1 MPFSSRFFQRNSLCT
16 PEKATHKATPG
27 CCFTKHYPEEFMKK
41 SITHLNVGT
50 RLFLGY
56 ALLILFTAFIFAI
69 AWRGF
74 SHIHQ
79 TWQHFENV
87 QLVKRTQIEN
97 ASKGLSDGVHHFK
110 NYILRGGREMTK
122 FQHSMEDIEQ
132 AVTAY
137 KATGELNKQEEEI
150 LSNMALAISTYKT
163 AIARCEELKNEGMS
177 VAEVDSTV
185 KGADKPLSHSLKL
198 LMDMNTAGVTDASS
212 QFAST
217 IAKANKQ
224 IEIALVI
231 AVILAMGIA
240 WKMTRS
246 ITRPLNQALNLS
258 HQIANGEFVTDEIPT
273 RDDETGRLLK
283 EMQRMQST
291 IQQIVQSLNDM
302 SKHHSVGLID
312 YRIDSQQ
319 FNGAYQHLT
328 EGINQ
333 MVEEHILAQTKSLQ
347 VVTAFGQGDFKQPL
361 EAFPGQRSYINQSIE
376 QVRQNFKFLIDDVN
390 TLSQAAEKGEL
401 NIRVDVSRHQG
412 DFKQIVAGFNQT
424 LDAVVDPLKTTARYL
439 DEMAAGHIP
448 THIEENF
455 VGDFNLMQTSL
466 KHCAGAIHQLIADVH
481 HLASDAQQGKLN
493 TRVDIAAHA
502 GDFQK
507 IIQGIN
513 QTLDAVV
520 SPLHVAADCVKRI
533 AAGDIPAHIHNQYHG
548 DFEVLINNLNTCIQA
563 VNRLVE
569 DTRQIAGEAQQGQ
582 LYSLVD
588 VDSHTG
594 DFREALQGSQE
605 ILQRMVAPIQT
616 VKIAAET
623 IHVAAAEIE
632 KGNNDLSRRT
642 ETQANALQETSAN
655 LETLTN
661 HIKQTAEHAQQANLQ
676 ANQAN
681 QMALQ
686 GGEAF
691 SALTTTMQAINETSA
706 QIEQITGVIDSIAF
720 QTNILALNAAV
731 EAARAGEE
739 GRGFAVV
746 AGEVR
751 NLAKRSAASAKEIK
765 ELIAAS
771 VSQTSASAKQV
782 SLAGQTMHQIV
793 GAVQQV
799 SHSILA
805 ISEASSQQSSGLE
818 QIYESMT
825 SIDETTQQNAAL
837 VEEAAAAAES
847 MLEQVHTLVASVNQF
862 KIDPAENSQHE
873 RLRLIA

>member
-1 MPFSSRFFQRNSLCT
+1 
-16 PEKATHKATPG
+16 
-27 CCFTKHYPEEFMKK
+27 MKK
-41 SITHLNVGT
+41 SIAHLNVGT

-56 ALLILFTAFIFAI
+56 ALLILFTTFIFVI

-74 SHIHQ
+74 NHINH
-79 TWQHFENV
+79 TWQHFENI

-97 ASKGLSDGVHHFK
+97 ASKGLGDAVHHFK
-110 NYILRGGREMTK
+110 NYVLRGGREASK
-122 FQHSMEDIEQ
+122 FQHSMDDIEY
-132 AVTAY
+132 AMKAY
-137 KATGELNKQEEEI
+137 AATGELNQQEQEI
-150 LSNMALAISTYKT
+150 LSNITLAVNTYRD
-163 AIARCEELKNEGMS
+163 AIKRCEALKADDMS
-177 VAEVDSTV
+177 VTEIDSTV
-185 KGADKPLSHSLKL
+185 KGADKPLSHSLRL
-198 LMDMNTAGVTDASS
+198 LMDMNIAGVTDASS

-217 IAKANKQ
+217 IARANKH
-224 IEIALVI
+224 IEIALLI
-231 AVILAMGIA
+231 AVVMAIAIA

-246 ITRPLNQALNLS
+246 ITTPLKQALTLS
-258 HQIANGEFVTDEIPT
+258 QHIANGEFISQDAPT
-273 RDDETGRLLK
+273 TNDETGKLLR
-283 EMQRMQST
+283 EMHRMQST
-291 IQQIVQSLNDM
+291 IQNIVQSLNEM
-302 SKHHSVGLID
+302 SSQHRDGMID
-312 YRIDSQQ
+312 YRIDSQP
-319 FNGAYQHLT
+319 FYGAYQQLT
-328 EGINQ
+328 TGINQ

-347 VVTAFGQGDFKQPL
+347 VVTAFGQGDFNQPL
-361 EAFPGQRSYINQSIE
+361 ETFPNQRSYINQSIE
-376 QVRQNFKFLIDDVN
+376 QVRQNFNLLMDDVH
-390 TLSQAAEKGEL
+390 TLSQAAEQGQL

-412 DFKQIVAGFNQT
+412 EFQQIVAGFNQT
-424 LDAVVDPLKTTARYL
+424 LDAVVVPLQTTARYL
-439 DEMAAGHIP
+439 DQMAAGHIP
-448 THIEENF
+448 TQIEEHF

-466 KHCAGAIHQLIADVH
+466 KHCTGAIHQLISDVH
-481 HLASDAQQGKLN
+481 HLASAAQQGQLN
-493 TRVDIAAHA
+493 TRVDVDAHA

-533 AAGDIPAHIHNQYHG
+533 AAGDIPAPIHNQYHG
-548 DFEVLINNLNTCIQA
+548 DFKVLINNLNTCILA

-569 DTRQIAGEAQQGQ
+569 DTRQIADEAQQGQ

-588 VDSHTG
+588 VTTHAG

-605 ILQRMVAPIQT
+605 ILQRMVAPIHT
-616 VKIAAET
+616 VKQAAET

-655 LETLTN
+655 LETLTSN
-661 HIKQTAEHAQQANLQ
+661 IKQTAEHAQQASLQ
-676 ANQAN
+676 ASQAN

-691 SALTTTMQAINETSA
+691 NALTTTMQGINETSA
-706 QIEQITGVIDSIAF
+706 QIAQITSVIDSIAF

-771 VSQTSASAKQV
+771 VTQTNASAKQV
-782 SLAGQTMHQIV
+782 SQAGHTMHEIV
-793 GAVQQV
+793 HAVQQV
-799 SHSILA
+799 SHSIQA
-805 ISEASSQQSSGLE
+805 ISEASGQQSSGLE
-818 QIYESMT
+818 QIYTSMT

-847 MLEQVHTLVASVNQF
+847 MLEQVHTLVESVNQF
-862 KIDPAENSQHE
+862 KMHAAEPASDEQW
-873 RLRLIA
+873 RLMA

>member
-1 MPFSSRFFQRNSLCT
+1 
-16 PEKATHKATPG
+16 
-27 CCFTKHYPEEFMKK
+27 MKK
-41 SITHLNVGT
+41 SIAHLNVGT

-56 ALLILFTAFIFAI
+56 ALLILFTTFIFVI

-74 SHIHQ
+74 NHIHH
-79 TWQHFENV
+79 TWQHFENI

-97 ASKGLSDGVHHFK
+97 ASKGLGDAVHHFK
-110 NYILRGGREMTK
+110 NYVLRGGREASK
-122 FQHSMEDIEQ
+122 FQHSMDDIEQ
-132 AVTAY
+132 AMKAY
-137 KATGELNKQEEEI
+137 AATGELNQQEQEI
-150 LSNMALAISTYKT
+150 LGNISLAVNTYRE
-163 AIARCEELKNEGMS
+163 AIKRCEALKDDGMS
-177 VAEVDSTV
+177 VTDIDATV
-185 KGADKPLSHSLKL
+185 KGADKPLSHSLRL
-198 LMDMNTAGVTDASS
+198 LMDMNIAGVTDASS

-217 IAKANKQ
+217 IAKANKH
-224 IEIALVI
+224 IEIALLI
-231 AVILAMGIA
+231 AVVMAMAIA

-246 ITRPLNQALNLS
+246 ITTPLKQALTLS
-258 HQIANGEFVTDEIPT
+258 QHIANGEFISQDAPT
-273 RDDETGRLLK
+273 SNDETGKLLR
-283 EMQRMQST
+283 EMHRMQST
-291 IQQIVQSLNDM
+291 IQSIVQSLNEM
-302 SKHHSVGLID
+302 SSQHRDGMID
-312 YRIDSQQ
+312 YRIDSQP
-319 FNGAYQHLT
+319 FHGAYQQLT
-328 EGINQ
+328 TGINQ

-347 VVTAFGQGDFKQPL
+347 VVTAFGQGDFNQPL
-361 EAFPGQRSYINQSIE
+361 ETFPGQRSYINQSIE
-376 QVRQNFKFLIDDVN
+376 QVRQNFNLLMDDVH
-390 TLSQAAEKGEL
+390 TLSHAAEQGQL

-412 DFKQIVAGFNQT
+412 EFQQIVAGFNQT
-424 LDAVVDPLKTTARYL
+424 LDAVVVPLQTTARYL
-439 DEMAAGHIP
+439 DQMAAGHIP
-448 THIEENF
+448 TQIEEHF

-466 KHCAGAIHQLIADVH
+466 KHCTGAIHQLISDVH
-481 HLASDAQQGKLN
+481 HLASAAQQGQLN
-493 TRVDIAAHA
+493 TRADVEAHA

-533 AAGDIPAHIHNQYHG
+533 AAGDIPAPIHNQYHG
-548 DFEVLINNLNTCIQA
+548 DFKVLINNLNTCILA

-569 DTRQIAGEAQQGQ
+569 DTRQIADEAQQGQ

-588 VDSHTG
+588 VTTHAG

-616 VKIAAET
+616 VKQAAET

-655 LETLTN
+655 LETLTSN
-661 HIKQTAEHAQQANLQ
+661 IRQTAEHAQQASLQ
-676 ANQAN
+676 ASQAN

-691 SALTTTMQAINETSA
+691 NALTTTMQGINETSA
-706 QIEQITGVIDSIAF
+706 QIAQITGVIDSIAF

-771 VSQTSASAKQV
+771 VTQTNASAKQV
-782 SLAGQTMHQIV
+782 SQAGHTMHEIV
-793 GAVQQV
+793 HAVQQV
-799 SHSILA
+799 SHSIQA
-805 ISEASSQQSSGLE
+805 ISEASGQQSSGLE

-847 MLEQVHTLVASVNQF
+847 MLEQVHTLVESVNQF
-862 KIDPAENSQHE
+862 KIDAHDSNEHD

>member
-1 MPFSSRFFQRNSLCT
+1 
-16 PEKATHKATPG
+16 
-27 CCFTKHYPEEFMKK
+27 MKK
-41 SITHLNVGT
+41 SIAHLNVGT

-56 ALLILFTAFIFAI
+56 ALLILFTTFIFVI

-74 SHIHQ
+74 NHINH
-79 TWQHFENV
+79 TWQHFENI

-97 ASKGLSDGVHHFK
+97 ASKGLGDAVHHFK
-110 NYILRGGREMTK
+110 NYVLRGGREASK
-122 FQHSMEDIEQ
+122 FQHSMDDIEQ
-132 AVTAY
+132 AMKAY
-137 KATGELNKQEEEI
+137 AATGEINQQEQEI
-150 LSNMALAISTYKT
+150 LGNISLAVNTYRE
-163 AIARCEELKNEGMS
+163 AIKRCEALKDDGMS
-177 VAEVDSTV
+177 VTDIDATV
-185 KGADKPLSHSLKL
+185 KGADKPLSHSLRL
-198 LMDMNTAGVTDASS
+198 LMDMNIAGVTDASS

-217 IAKANKQ
+217 IAKANKH
-224 IEIALVI
+224 IEIALLI
-231 AVILAMGIA
+231 AVLMAMAIA

-246 ITRPLNQALNLS
+246 ITTPLKQALTLS
-258 HQIANGEFVTDEIPT
+258 QHIANGEFISQDAPT
-273 RDDETGRLLK
+273 TNDETGKLLR
-283 EMQRMQST
+283 EMHRMQST
-291 IQQIVQSLNDM
+291 IQSIVQSLNEM
-302 SKHHSVGLID
+302 SSQHRDGMID
-312 YRIDSQQ
+312 YRIDSQP
-319 FNGAYQHLT
+319 FHGAYQQLT
-328 EGINQ
+328 TGINQ

-347 VVTAFGQGDFKQPL
+347 VVTAFGQGDFNQSL
-361 EAFPGQRSYINQSIE
+361 ETFPGQRSYINQSIE
-376 QVRQNFKFLIDDVN
+376 QVRQNFNLLMDDVH
-390 TLSQAAEKGEL
+390 TLSQAAEQGQL

-412 DFKQIVAGFNQT
+412 EFQQIVAGFNQT
-424 LDAVVDPLKTTARYL
+424 LDAVVVPLQTTARYL
-439 DEMAAGHIP
+439 DQMAAGHIP
-448 THIEENF
+448 TQIEEHF

-466 KHCAGAIHQLIADVH
+466 KHCTGAIHQLISDVH
-481 HLASDAQQGKLN
+481 HLASAAQQGQLN
-493 TRVDIAAHA
+493 TRVDVEAHA

-533 AAGDIPAHIHNQYHG
+533 AAGDIPAPIHNQYHG
-548 DFEVLINNLNTCIQA
+548 DFKVLINNLNTCTLA

-588 VDSHTG
+588 VTTHAG

-616 VKIAAET
+616 VKQAAET

-661 HIKQTAEHAQQANLQ
+661 NIRQTAEHAQQASLQ
-676 ANQAN
+676 ASQAN

-691 SALTTTMQAINETSA
+691 NALTTTMQGINETSA
-706 QIEQITGVIDSIAF
+706 QIAQITGVIDSIAF

-771 VSQTSASAKQV
+771 VSQTNASAKQV
-782 SLAGQTMHQIV
+782 SQAGHTMHEIV
-793 GAVQQV
+793 HAVQQV
-799 SHSILA
+799 SHSIQA
-805 ISEASSQQSSGLE
+805 ISEASGQQSSGLE

-847 MLEQVHTLVASVNQF
+847 MLEQVHTLVESVNQF
-862 KIDPAENSQHE
+862 KINVDEANEFDH
-873 RLRLIA
+873 LRLIA

>member
-1 MPFSSRFFQRNSLCT
+1 
-16 PEKATHKATPG
+16 
-27 CCFTKHYPEEFMKK
+27 MKK
-41 SITHLNVGT
+41 SIAHLNVGT

-56 ALLILFTAFIFAI
+56 ALLILFTTFIFVI

-74 SHIHQ
+74 NHINH
-79 TWQHFENV
+79 TWQHFENI

-97 ASKGLSDGVHHFK
+97 ASKGLGDAVHHFK
-110 NYILRGGREMTK
+110 NYVLRGGREASK
-122 FQHSMEDIEQ
+122 FQHSMDDIEQ
-132 AVTAY
+132 AMKAY
-137 KATGELNKQEEEI
+137 AATGELNQQEQAI
-150 LSNMALAISTYKT
+150 LGNISLAVNTYRE
-163 AIARCEELKNEGMS
+163 AIKRCEALKEDGMS
-177 VAEVDSTV
+177 VTDIDSTV
-185 KGADKPLSHSLKL
+185 KGADKPLSHSLRL
-198 LMDMNTAGVTDASS
+198 LMDMNIAGVTDASS

-217 IAKANKQ
+217 IARANKH
-224 IEIALVI
+224 IEIALLI
-231 AVILAMGIA
+231 AVVMAMAIA

-246 ITRPLNQALNLS
+246 ITTPLKQALTLS
-258 HQIANGEFVTDEIPT
+258 QHIANGEFISQDAPT
-273 RDDETGRLLK
+273 TNDETGKLLR
-283 EMQRMQST
+283 EMHRMQST
-291 IQQIVQSLNDM
+291 IQSIVQSLNEM
-302 SKHHSVGLID
+302 SSQHRDGMID
-312 YRIDSQQ
+312 YRIDSQP
-319 FNGAYQHLT
+319 FHGAYQQLT
-328 EGINQ
+328 TGINQ

-347 VVTAFGQGDFKQPL
+347 VVTAFGQGDFNQPL
-361 EAFPGQRSYINQSIE
+361 ETFPGQRSYINQSIE
-376 QVRQNFKFLIDDVN
+376 QVRQNFNLLMDDVH
-390 TLSQAAEKGEL
+390 TLSQAAEQGQL

-412 DFKQIVAGFNQT
+412 EFQQIVAGFNQT
-424 LDAVVDPLKTTARYL
+424 LDAVVVPLQTTARYL
-439 DEMAAGHIP
+439 DQMAAGHIP
-448 THIEENF
+448 TQIEEHF
-455 VGDFNLMQTSL
+455 VGDFNLMQASL
-466 KHCAGAIHQLIADVH
+466 KHCTGAIHQLISDVH
-481 HLASDAQQGKLN
+481 HLASAAQQGQLN
-493 TRVDIAAHA
+493 TRVDVEAHA

-520 SPLHVAADCVKRI
+520 SPLHVAAECVKRI
-533 AAGDIPAHIHNQYHG
+533 AAGDIPAPIHNQYHG
-548 DFEVLINNLNTCIQA
+548 DFKVLINNLNTCILA

-569 DTRQIAGEAQQGQ
+569 DTRQIADEAQQGQ

-588 VDSHTG
+588 VTTHAG

-616 VKIAAET
+616 VKQAAET

-661 HIKQTAEHAQQANLQ
+661 NIRQTAEHAQQASLQ
-676 ANQAN
+676 ASQAN

-691 SALTTTMQAINETSA
+691 NALTTTMQGINETSA
-706 QIEQITGVIDSIAF
+706 QIAQITGVIDSIAF

-771 VSQTSASAKQV
+771 VTQTNASAKQV
-782 SLAGQTMHQIV
+782 SQAGHTMHEIV
-793 GAVQQV
+793 HAVQQV
-799 SHSILA
+799 SHSIQA
-805 ISEASSQQSSGLE
+805 ISEASGQQSSGLE
-818 QIYESMT
+818 QIYASMT

-847 MLEQVHTLVASVNQF
+847 MLEQVHTLVESVNQF
-862 KIDPAENSQHE
+862 KIHAAEPAVDEHW
-873 RLRLIA
+873 RLMA

>member
-1 MPFSSRFFQRNSLCT
+1 
-16 PEKATHKATPG
+16 
-27 CCFTKHYPEEFMKK
+27 MKK
-41 SITHLNVGT
+41 SIAHLNVGT

-56 ALLILFTAFIFAI
+56 ALLILFTTFIFVI

-74 SHIHQ
+74 NHINH
-79 TWQHFENV
+79 TWQHFENI

-97 ASKGLSDGVHHFK
+97 ASKGLGDAVHHFK
-110 NYILRGGREMTK
+110 NYVLRGGREASK
-122 FQHSMEDIEQ
+122 FQHSMDDIEQ
-132 AVTAY
+132 AMKAY
-137 KATGELNKQEEEI
+137 AATGEINQQEQEI
-150 LSNMALAISTYKT
+150 LGNISLAVNTYRD
-163 AIARCEELKNEGMS
+163 AIKRCEALKDDGMS
-177 VAEVDSTV
+177 VTDIDATV
-185 KGADKPLSHSLKL
+185 KGADKPLSHSLRL
-198 LMDMNTAGVTDASS
+198 LMDMNIAGVTDASS

-217 IAKANKQ
+217 IAKANKH
-224 IEIALVI
+224 IEIALLI
-231 AVILAMGIA
+231 AVLMAMAIA

-246 ITRPLNQALNLS
+246 ITTPLKQALTLS
-258 HQIANGEFVTDEIPT
+258 QHIANGEFMSQDAPT
-273 RDDETGRLLK
+273 TNDETGKLLR
-283 EMQRMQST
+283 EMHRMQST
-291 IQQIVQSLNDM
+291 IQSIVQSLNEM
-302 SKHHSVGLID
+302 SSQHRDGMID
-312 YRIDSQQ
+312 YRIDSQP
-319 FNGAYQHLT
+319 FHGAYQQLT
-328 EGINQ
+328 TGINQ

-347 VVTAFGQGDFKQPL
+347 VVTAFGQGDFNQPL
-361 EAFPGQRSYINQSIE
+361 ETFPGQRSYINQSIE
-376 QVRQNFKFLIDDVN
+376 QVRQNFNLLMDDVH
-390 TLSQAAEKGEL
+390 TLSQAAEQGQL

-412 DFKQIVAGFNQT
+412 EFQQIVAGFNQT
-424 LDAVVDPLKTTARYL
+424 LDAVVVPLQTTARYL
-439 DEMAAGHIP
+439 DQMAAGHIP
-448 THIEENF
+448 TQIEEHF

-466 KHCAGAIHQLIADVH
+466 KHCTGAIHQLISDVH
-481 HLASDAQQGKLN
+481 HLASAAQQGQLN
-493 TRVDIAAHA
+493 TRVDVEAHA

-533 AAGDIPAHIHNQYHG
+533 AAGDIPAPIHNQYHG
-548 DFEVLINNLNTCIQA
+548 DFKVLINNLNTCILA

-588 VDSHTG
+588 VTTHAG

-616 VKIAAET
+616 VKQAAET
-623 IHVAAAEIE
+623 IHIAAAEIE

-661 HIKQTAEHAQQANLQ
+661 NIRQTAEHAQQASVQ
-676 ANQAN
+676 ASQAN

-691 SALTTTMQAINETSA
+691 NALTTTMQGINETSA
-706 QIEQITGVIDSIAF
+706 QIAQITGVIDSIAF

-771 VSQTSASAKQV
+771 VSQTNASAKQV
-782 SLAGQTMHQIV
+782 SQAGHTMHEIV
-793 GAVQQV
+793 HAVQQV
-799 SHSILA
+799 SHSIQA
-805 ISEASSQQSSGLE
+805 ISEASGQQSSGLE

-847 MLEQVHTLVASVNQF
+847 MLEQVHTLVESVNQF
-862 KIDPAENSQHE
+862 KINADEANEFDH
-873 RLRLIA
+873 LRLIA

>member
-1 MPFSSRFFQRNSLCT
+1 
-16 PEKATHKATPG
+16 
-27 CCFTKHYPEEFMKK
+27 MKK
-41 SITHLNVGT
+41 SIAHLNVGT

-56 ALLILFTAFIFAI
+56 ALLILFTTFIFVI

-74 SHIHQ
+74 NHINH
-79 TWQHFENV
+79 TWQHFENI

-97 ASKGLSDGVHHFK
+97 ASKGLGDAVHHFK
-110 NYILRGGREMTK
+110 NYVLRGGREASK
-122 FQHSMEDIEQ
+122 FQHSMDDIEQ
-132 AVTAY
+132 AMKAY
-137 KATGELNKQEEEI
+137 AATGEINQQEQEI
-150 LSNMALAISTYKT
+150 LGNISLAVNTYRE
-163 AIARCEELKNEGMS
+163 AIKRCEALKDDGMS
-177 VAEVDSTV
+177 VTDIDATV
-185 KGADKPLSHSLKL
+185 KGADKPLSHSLRL
-198 LMDMNTAGVTDASS
+198 LMDMNIAGVTDASS

-217 IAKANKQ
+217 IAKANKH
-224 IEIALVI
+224 IEIALLI
-231 AVILAMGIA
+231 AVLMAMAIA

-246 ITRPLNQALNLS
+246 ITMPLKQALTLS
-258 HQIANGEFVTDEIPT
+258 QHIANGEFISQDAPT
-273 RDDETGRLLK
+273 TNDETGKLLR
-283 EMQRMQST
+283 EMHRMQST
-291 IQQIVQSLNDM
+291 IQSIVQSLNEM
-302 SKHHSVGLID
+302 SSQHRDGMID
-312 YRIDSQQ
+312 YRIDSQP
-319 FNGAYQHLT
+319 FHGAYQQLT
-328 EGINQ
+328 TGINQ

-347 VVTAFGQGDFKQPL
+347 VVTAFGQGDFNQPL
-361 EAFPGQRSYINQSIE
+361 ETFPGQRSYINQSIE
-376 QVRQNFKFLIDDVN
+376 QVRQNFNLLMNDVH
-390 TLSQAAEKGEL
+390 TLSQAAEQGQL

-412 DFKQIVAGFNQT
+412 EFQQIVAGFNQT
-424 LDAVVDPLKTTARYL
+424 LDAVVVPLQTTARYL
-439 DEMAAGHIP
+439 DQMAAGHIP
-448 THIEENF
+448 TQIEEHF

-466 KHCAGAIHQLIADVH
+466 KHCTGAIHQLISDVH
-481 HLASDAQQGKLN
+481 HLASAAQQGQLN
-493 TRVDIAAHA
+493 TRVDVEAHA

-533 AAGDIPAHIHNQYHG
+533 AAGDIPAPIHNQYHG
-548 DFEVLINNLNTCIQA
+548 DFKVLINNLNTCILA

-588 VDSHTG
+588 VTTHAG

-616 VKIAAET
+616 VKQAAET

-661 HIKQTAEHAQQANLQ
+661 NIRQTAEHAQQASVQ
-676 ANQAN
+676 ASQAN

-691 SALTTTMQAINETSA
+691 NALTTTMQGINETSA
-706 QIEQITGVIDSIAF
+706 QIAQITGVIDSIAF

-771 VSQTSASAKQV
+771 VSQTNASAKQV
-782 SLAGQTMHQIV
+782 SQAGHTMHEIV
-793 GAVQQV
+793 HAVQQV
-799 SHSILA
+799 SHSIQA
-805 ISEASSQQSSGLE
+805 ISEASGQQSSGLE

-847 MLEQVHTLVASVNQF
+847 MLEQVHTLVESVNQF
-862 KIDPAENSQHE
+862 KINADEANEFD

>member
-1 MPFSSRFFQRNSLCT
+1 
-16 PEKATHKATPG
+16 
-27 CCFTKHYPEEFMKK
+27 MKK
-41 SITHLNVGT
+41 SIAHLNVGT

-56 ALLILFTAFIFAI
+56 ALLILFTTFIFVI

-74 SHIHQ
+74 NHINH
-79 TWQHFENV
+79 TWQHFENI

-97 ASKGLSDGVHHFK
+97 ASKGLGDAVHHFK
-110 NYILRGGREMTK
+110 NYVLRGGREASK
-122 FQHSMEDIEQ
+122 FQHSMDDIEY
-132 AVTAY
+132 AMKAY
-137 KATGELNKQEEEI
+137 AATGELNQQEQEI
-150 LSNMALAISTYKT
+150 LSNITLAVNTYRD
-163 AIARCEELKNEGMS
+163 AIKRCEALKADGMS
-177 VAEVDSTV
+177 VTEIDSTV
-185 KGADKPLSHSLKL
+185 KGADKPLSHSLRL
-198 LMDMNTAGVTDASS
+198 LMDMNIAGVTDASS

-217 IAKANKQ
+217 IARANKH
-224 IEIALVI
+224 IEIALLI
-231 AVILAMGIA
+231 AVVMAIAIA

-246 ITRPLNQALNLS
+246 ITTPLKQALTLS
-258 HQIANGEFVTDEIPT
+258 QHIANGEFISQDAPT
-273 RDDETGRLLK
+273 TNDETGKLLR
-283 EMQRMQST
+283 EMHRMQST
-291 IQQIVQSLNDM
+291 IQNIVQSLNEM
-302 SKHHSVGLID
+302 SSQHRDGMID
-312 YRIDSQQ
+312 YRIDSQP
-319 FNGAYQHLT
+319 FHGAYQQLT
-328 EGINQ
+328 TGINQ

-347 VVTAFGQGDFKQPL
+347 VVTAFGQGDFNQPL
-361 EAFPGQRSYINQSIE
+361 ETFPNQRSYINQSIE
-376 QVRQNFKFLIDDVN
+376 QVCQNFNLLMDDVH
-390 TLSQAAEKGEL
+390 TLSQAAEQGQL

-412 DFKQIVAGFNQT
+412 EFQQIVAGFNQT
-424 LDAVVDPLKTTARYL
+424 LDAVVVPLQTTARYL
-439 DEMAAGHIP
+439 DQMAAGHIP
-448 THIEENF
+448 TQIEEHF

-466 KHCAGAIHQLIADVH
+466 KHCTGAIHQLISDVH
-481 HLASDAQQGKLN
+481 HLASAAQQGQLN
-493 TRVDIAAHA
+493 TRVDVDAHA

-533 AAGDIPAHIHNQYHG
+533 AAGDIPAPIHNQYHG
-548 DFEVLINNLNTCIQA
+548 DFKVLINNLNTCILA

-569 DTRQIAGEAQQGQ
+569 DTRQIADEAQQGQ

-588 VDSHTG
+588 VTTHAG

-605 ILQRMVAPIQT
+605 ILQRMVAPIHT
-616 VKIAAET
+616 VKQAAET

-655 LETLTN
+655 LETLTSN
-661 HIKQTAEHAQQANLQ
+661 IKQTAEHAQQASLQ
-676 ANQAN
+676 ASQAN

-691 SALTTTMQAINETSA
+691 NALTTTMQGINETSA
-706 QIEQITGVIDSIAF
+706 QIAQITSVIDSIAF

-771 VSQTSASAKQV
+771 VTQTNASAKQV
-782 SLAGQTMHQIV
+782 SQAGHTMHEIV
-793 GAVQQV
+793 HAVQQV
-799 SHSILA
+799 SHSIQA
-805 ISEASSQQSSGLE
+805 ISEASGQQSSGLE
-818 QIYESMT
+818 QIYTSMT

-847 MLEQVHTLVASVNQF
+847 MLEQVHTLVESVNQF
-862 KIDPAENSQHE
+862 KMHAAEPASDEQW
-873 RLRLIA
+873 RLMA

>member
-1 MPFSSRFFQRNSLCT
+1 MRKT
-16 PEKATHKATPG
+16 
-27 CCFTKHYPEEFMKK
+27 
-41 SITHLNVGT
+41 ITNLNVGT
-50 RLFLGY
+50 RLFAGY
-56 ALLILFTAFIFAI
+56 ALLILFTAAIFVI

-74 SHIHQ
+74 DHVQ
-79 TWQHFENV
+79 QNWQQFEQIN
-87 QLVKRTQIEN
+87 LLKRIQIEI
-97 ASKGLSDGVHHFK
+97 ASKGLGDAIHHFK
-110 NYILRGGREMTK
+110 NYVLRGGREETK
-122 FQHSMEDIEQ
+122 FQRSMDDIQ
-132 AVTAY
+132 KAMNAY
-137 KATGELNKQEEEI
+137 AASGELNDQEKEI
-150 LSNMALAISTYKT
+150 LSNIELGIATYRSAIP
-163 AIARCEELKNEGMS
+163 RCAELKNAGAS
-177 VAEVDSTV
+177 VTEIDSTV
-185 KGADKPLSHSLKL
+185 KGADKPLNHSLTL
-198 LMDMNTAGVTDASS
+198 LMDMNISGVADASQRFS
-212 QFAST
+212 AI
-217 IAKANKQ
+217 IAKANHQ
-224 IEIALVI
+224 IEIALLI
-231 AVILAMGIA
+231 AIAMAILVA
-240 WKMTRS
+240 WKMTHS
-246 ITRPLNQALNLS
+246 ITRPLNQALAMS
-258 HQIANGEFVTDEIPT
+258 KQIANGEFEPHAIVTSK
-273 RDDETGRLLK
+273 DETGRLLQ
-283 EMQRMQST
+283 EMQRMQAT
-291 IQQIVQSLNDM
+291 IQTIVQSLNTM
-302 SKHHSVGLID
+302 SSQHKAGLID
-312 YRIDSQQ
+312 HRINASA
-319 FNGAYQHLT
+319 FTGAYRELT
-328 EGINQ
+328 EGVNQ
-333 MVEEHILAQTKSLQ
+333 MVEDHISAQTKSLQ
-347 VVTAFGQGDFKQPL
+347 VVTAFGQGDFNQPL

-376 QVRQNFKFLIDDVN
+376 QVRSNLQLLIDDVQ
-390 TLSQAAEKGEL
+390 TLSNAAQQGHL
-401 NIRVDVSRHQG
+401 DTRVDISRHPG

-424 LDAVVDPLKTTARYL
+424 LDAVVQPLQTTARYL
-439 DEMAAGHIP
+439 DQMAAGNIP
-448 THIEENF
+448 TQIEETF
-455 VGDFNLMQTSL
+455 AGDFNLMQTSL

-481 HLASDAQQGKLN
+481 HLASDAQQGKLD

-533 AAGDIPAHIHNQYHG
+533 AAGDIPAPIHNQYHG

-569 DTRQIAGEAQQGQ
+569 DTRQIASEAQQGQ

-588 VDSHTG
+588 VTSHAG
-594 DFREALQGSQE
+594 DFREALQGSQD
-605 ILQRMVAPIQT
+605 ILQRMVAPIET

-642 ETQANALQETSAN
+642 ETQANALQETSTN
-655 LETLTN
+655 METLTTN
-661 HIKQTAEHAQQANLQ
+661 IRQTAEHAQQASLQ
-676 ANQAN
+676 ADQAN

-691 SALTTTMQAINETSA
+691 SALTATMQAINETSA

-799 SHSILA
+799 SQSILA
-805 ISEASSQQSSGLE
+805 ISEASNHQSSGLE

-837 VEEAAAAAES
+837 VEQAAAAAES

-862 KIDPAENSQHE
+862 KIDPYEADQKHE

>member
-1 MPFSSRFFQRNSLCT
+1 
-16 PEKATHKATPG
+16 
-27 CCFTKHYPEEFMKK
+27 MKK
-41 SITHLNVGT
+41 SIAHLNVGT

-56 ALLILFTAFIFAI
+56 ALLILFTTFIFVI

-74 SHIHQ
+74 NHINH
-79 TWQHFENV
+79 TWQHFENI

-97 ASKGLSDGVHHFK
+97 ASKGLGDAVHHFK
-110 NYILRGGREMTK
+110 NYVLRGGREASK
-122 FQHSMEDIEQ
+122 FQHSMDDIEQ
-132 AVTAY
+132 AMKAY
-137 KATGELNKQEEEI
+137 AATGELNQQEQEI
-150 LSNMALAISTYKT
+150 LGNITLAVNTYRD
-163 AIARCEELKNEGMS
+163 AIKRCEALKADGMG
-177 VAEVDSTV
+177 VTEIDSTV
-185 KGADKPLSHSLKL
+185 KGADKPLSHSLRL
-198 LMDMNTAGVTDASS
+198 LMDMNIAGVTDASS

-217 IAKANKQ
+217 IARANKQ
-224 IEIALVI
+224 IEIALLI
-231 AVILAMGIA
+231 AVLMAMAIA

-246 ITRPLNQALNLS
+246 ITTPLKQALTLS
-258 HQIANGEFVTDEIPT
+258 QHIANGEFITQAAPT
-273 RDDETGRLLK
+273 GNDETGKLLR
-283 EMQRMQST
+283 EMHRMQST
-291 IQQIVQSLNDM
+291 IQNIVQSLNEM
-302 SKHHSVGLID
+302 SSQHRDGMID
-312 YRIDSQQ
+312 YRIDSQP
-319 FNGAYQHLT
+319 FHGAYQQLT
-328 EGINQ
+328 MGINQ

-347 VVTAFGQGDFKQPL
+347 VVTAFGQGDFNQPL
-361 EAFPGQRSYINQSIE
+361 ETFPGQRSYINQSIE
-376 QVRQNFKFLIDDVN
+376 QVRKNFNLLMDDVH
-390 TLSQAAEKGEL
+390 TLSQAAEQGQL

-412 DFKQIVAGFNQT
+412 EFQQIVAGFNQT
-424 LDAVVDPLKTTARYL
+424 LDAVVVPLQTTARYL
-439 DEMAAGHIP
+439 DQMAAGHIP
-448 THIEENF
+448 TQIEEHF

-466 KHCAGAIHQLIADVH
+466 KHCTGAIHQLIRDVH
-481 HLASDAQQGKLN
+481 HLASAAQQGQLN
-493 TRVDIAAHA
+493 TRVDVEAHA

-533 AAGDIPAHIHNQYHG
+533 AAGDIPAPIHNQYNG
-548 DFEVLINNLNTCIQA
+548 DFKVLINNLNTCILA

-588 VDSHTG
+588 VTTHAG

-616 VKIAAET
+616 VKQAAET

-655 LETLTN
+655 LETLTSN
-661 HIKQTAEHAQQANLQ
+661 IKQTAEHAQQASLQ
-676 ANQAN
+676 ASQAN

-691 SALTTTMQAINETSA
+691 NALTTTMQGINETSA
-706 QIEQITGVIDSIAF
+706 QIAQITGVIDSIAF

-771 VSQTSASAKQV
+771 VTQTNASAKQV
-782 SLAGQTMHQIV
+782 SQAGHTMHEIV
-793 GAVQQV
+793 HAVQQV
-799 SHSILA
+799 SHSIQA
-805 ISEASSQQSSGLE
+805 ISEASGQQSSGLE

-847 MLEQVHTLVASVNQF
+847 MLEQVHTLVESVNQF
-862 KIDPAENSQHE
+862 KLDADDTSAPD

>member
-1 MPFSSRFFQRNSLCT
+1 
-16 PEKATHKATPG
+16 
-27 CCFTKHYPEEFMKK
+27 MKK
-41 SITHLNVGT
+41 SIAHLNVGT

-56 ALLILFTAFIFAI
+56 ALLILFTTFIFVI

-74 SHIHQ
+74 NHIHH
-79 TWQHFENV
+79 TWQHFENI

-97 ASKGLSDGVHHFK
+97 ASKGLGDAVHHFK
-110 NYILRGGREMTK
+110 NYVLRGGREASK
-122 FQHSMEDIEQ
+122 FQHSMDDIEQ
-132 AVTAY
+132 AMKAY
-137 KATGELNKQEEEI
+137 AATGELNQQEQEI
-150 LSNMALAISTYKT
+150 LGNISLAVNTYRE
-163 AIARCEELKNEGMS
+163 AIKRCEALKDDGMS
-177 VAEVDSTV
+177 VTDIDATV
-185 KGADKPLSHSLKL
+185 KGADKPLSHSLRL
-198 LMDMNTAGVTDASS
+198 LMDMNIAGVTDASS

-217 IAKANKQ
+217 IAKANKH
-224 IEIALVI
+224 IEIALLI
-231 AVILAMGIA
+231 AVVMAMAIA

-246 ITRPLNQALNLS
+246 ITTPLKQALTLS
-258 HQIANGEFVTDEIPT
+258 QHIANGEFISQDAPT
-273 RDDETGRLLK
+273 TNDETGKLLR
-283 EMQRMQST
+283 EMHRMQST
-291 IQQIVQSLNDM
+291 IQSIVQSLNEM
-302 SKHHSVGLID
+302 SSQHRDGMID
-312 YRIDSQQ
+312 YRIDSQP
-319 FNGAYQHLT
+319 FHGAYQQLT
-328 EGINQ
+328 TGINQ

-347 VVTAFGQGDFKQPL
+347 VVTAFGQGDFNQPL
-361 EAFPGQRSYINQSIE
+361 ETFPGQRSYINQSIE
-376 QVRQNFKFLIDDVN
+376 QVRQNFNLLMDDVH
-390 TLSQAAEKGEL
+390 TLSQAAEQGQL

-412 DFKQIVAGFNQT
+412 EFQQIVAGFNQT
-424 LDAVVDPLKTTARYL
+424 LDAVVVPLQTTARYL
-439 DEMAAGHIP
+439 DQMAAGHIP
-448 THIEENF
+448 TQIEEHF

-466 KHCAGAIHQLIADVH
+466 KHCTGAIHQLISDVH
-481 HLASDAQQGKLN
+481 HLASAAQQGQLN
-493 TRVDIAAHA
+493 TRADVEAHA

-533 AAGDIPAHIHNQYHG
+533 AAGDIPAPIHNQYHG
-548 DFEVLINNLNTCIQA
+548 DFKVLINNLNTCILA

-588 VDSHTG
+588 VTTHAG

-616 VKIAAET
+616 VKQAAET

-661 HIKQTAEHAQQANLQ
+661 NIKQTAEHAQQASLQ
-676 ANQAN
+676 ASQAN

-691 SALTTTMQAINETSA
+691 NALTTTMQGINETSA
-706 QIEQITGVIDSIAF
+706 QIAQITGVIDSIAF

-771 VSQTSASAKQV
+771 VTQTNASAKQV
-782 SLAGQTMHQIV
+782 SQAGHTMHEIV
-793 GAVQQV
+793 HAVQQV
-799 SHSILA
+799 SHSIQA
-805 ISEASSQQSSGLE
+805 ISEASGQQSSGLE

-847 MLEQVHTLVASVNQF
+847 MLEQVHTLVESVNQF
-862 KIDPAENSQHE
+862 KIDAHDSNEHD

>member
-1 MPFSSRFFQRNSLCT
+1 
-16 PEKATHKATPG
+16 
-27 CCFTKHYPEEFMKK
+27 MKK
-41 SITHLNVGT
+41 SIAHLNVGT

-56 ALLILFTAFIFAI
+56 ALLILFTTFIFVI

-74 SHIHQ
+74 NHINH
-79 TWQHFENV
+79 TWQHFENIH
-87 QLVKRTQIEN
+87 LVKRTQIEN
-97 ASKGLSDGVHHFK
+97 ASKGLGDAVHHFK
-110 NYILRGGREMTK
+110 NYVLRGGREASK
-122 FQHSMEDIEQ
+122 FQHSMDDIEQ
-132 AVTAY
+132 AMKAY
-137 KATGELNKQEEEI
+137 AATGELNQQEQEI
-150 LSNMALAISTYKT
+150 LGNISLAVNTYRE
-163 AIARCEELKNEGMS
+163 AIKRCEALKDDGMS
-177 VAEVDSTV
+177 VTEIDSTV
-185 KGADKPLSHSLKL
+185 KGADKPLSHSLRL
-198 LMDMNTAGVTDASS
+198 LMDMNIAGVTDASS

-217 IAKANKQ
+217 IAKANKH
-224 IEIALVI
+224 IEIALLI
-231 AVILAMGIA
+231 AAVMAMAIA

-246 ITRPLNQALNLS
+246 ITTPLKQALTLS
-258 HQIANGEFVTDEIPT
+258 QHIANGEFISQDAPT
-273 RDDETGRLLK
+273 TNDETGKLLR

-291 IQQIVQSLNDM
+291 IQSIVQSLNEM
-302 SKHHSVGLID
+302 SSQHRDGMID
-312 YRIDSQQ
+312 YRIDSQP
-319 FNGAYQHLT
+319 FHGAYQQLT
-328 EGINQ
+328 TGINQ

-347 VVTAFGQGDFKQPL
+347 VVTAFGQGDFNQPL
-361 EAFPGQRSYINQSIE
+361 ETFPGQRSYINQSIE
-376 QVRQNFKFLIDDVN
+376 QVRQNFNLLMDDVH
-390 TLSQAAEKGEL
+390 TLSQAAEQGQL

-412 DFKQIVAGFNQT
+412 EFQQIVAGFNQT
-424 LDAVVDPLKTTARYL
+424 LDAVVVPLQTTARYL
-439 DEMAAGHIP
+439 DQMAAGHIP
-448 THIEENF
+448 TQIEEHF

-466 KHCAGAIHQLIADVH
+466 KHCTGAIHQLISDVH
-481 HLASDAQQGKLN
+481 HLASAAQQGQLN
-493 TRVDIAAHA
+493 TRVDVEAHA

-533 AAGDIPAHIHNQYHG
+533 AAGDIPAPIHNQYHG
-548 DFEVLINNLNTCIQA
+548 DFKVLINNLNTCILA

-569 DTRQIAGEAQQGQ
+569 DTRQIAVEAQQGQ
-582 LYSLVD
+582 LYSRVD
-588 VDSHTG
+588 VTTHAG

-616 VKIAAET
+616 VKQAAET

-661 HIKQTAEHAQQANLQ
+661 NIKQTAEHAQQASLQ
-676 ANQAN
+676 ASQAN

-691 SALTTTMQAINETSA
+691 NALTTTMQGINETSA
-706 QIEQITGVIDSIAF
+706 QIAQITGVIDSIAF

-771 VSQTSASAKQV
+771 VSQTNASAKQV
-782 SLAGQTMHQIV
+782 SQAGHTMHEIV
-793 GAVQQV
+793 HAVEQV
-799 SHSILA
+799 SHSIQA
-805 ISEASSQQSSGLE
+805 ISEASGQQSSGLE

-847 MLEQVHTLVASVNQF
+847 MLEQVHTLVESVNQF
-862 KIDPAENSQHE
+862 KIDAHESNQHD

>member
-1 MPFSSRFFQRNSLCT
+1 
-16 PEKATHKATPG
+16 
-27 CCFTKHYPEEFMKK
+27 MKK
-41 SITHLNVGT
+41 SIARLNVGT

-56 ALLILFTAFIFAI
+56 ALLILFTTFIFVI

-74 SHIHQ
+74 NHIHH
-79 TWQHFENV
+79 TWQHFENI

-97 ASKGLSDGVHHFK
+97 ASKGLGDAVHHFK
-110 NYILRGGREMTK
+110 NYVLRGGREASK
-122 FQHSMEDIEQ
+122 FQHSMDDIEQ
-132 AVTAY
+132 AMKAY
-137 KATGELNKQEEEI
+137 AATGELNQQEKEI
-150 LSNMALAISTYKT
+150 LGNIALAVTTYRD
-163 AIARCEELKNEGMS
+163 AIKRCEALKNDGMS
-177 VAEVDSTV
+177 VTEIDSTV
-185 KGADKPLSHSLKL
+185 KGADKPLSHSLRL
-198 LMDMNTAGVTDASS
+198 LMDMNIAGVTDASS

-224 IEIALVI
+224 IEIALLI
-231 AVILAMGIA
+231 AVVMAMAIA

-246 ITRPLNQALNLS
+246 ITTPLKQALTLS
-258 HQIANGEFVTDEIPT
+258 QHIANGEFITQDAPT
-273 RDDETGRLLK
+273 GNDETGKLLR
-283 EMQRMQST
+283 EMHRMQST
-291 IQQIVQSLNDM
+291 IQSIVQSLNEM
-302 SKHHSVGLID
+302 SSQHRAGMID
-312 YRIDSQQ
+312 YRIDSQP
-319 FNGAYQHLT
+319 FHGAYQQLT
-328 EGINQ
+328 AGINQ

-347 VVTAFGQGDFKQPL
+347 VVTAFGQGDFNQPL
-361 EAFPGQRSYINQSIE
+361 ETFPGQRSYINQSIE
-376 QVRQNFKFLIDDVN
+376 QVRQNFNLLMDDVH
-390 TLSQAAEKGEL
+390 TLSQAAEQGQL

-412 DFKQIVAGFNQT
+412 EFQQIVAGFNQT
-424 LDAVVDPLKTTARYL
+424 LDAVVSPLQTTARYL
-439 DEMAAGHIP
+439 DQMAAGHIP
-448 THIEENF
+448 TQIEEHF

-466 KHCAGAIHQLIADVH
+466 KHCTGAIHQLISDVH
-481 HLASDAQQGKLN
+481 HLASAAQQGQLN
-493 TRVDIAAHA
+493 TRVDVEAHA

-533 AAGDIPAHIHNQYHG
+533 AAGDIPAPIHNQYHG
-548 DFEVLINNLNTCIQA
+548 DFKVLINNLNTCILA

-588 VDSHTG
+588 VTSHAG
-594 DFREALQGSQE
+594 DFREVLQGSQE

-616 VKIAAET
+616 VKQAAET

-655 LETLTN
+655 LETLTTN
-661 HIKQTAEHAQQANLQ
+661 IKQTAEHAQQASLQ
-676 ANQAN
+676 ADQAN
-681 QMALQ
+681 HMALQ

-691 SALTTTMQAINETSA
+691 NALTTTMQGINETSA
-706 QIEQITGVIDSIAF
+706 QIAQITGVIDSIAF

-771 VSQTSASAKQV
+771 VSQTNASAKQV
-782 SLAGQTMHQIV
+782 SQAGNTMHEIV
-793 GAVQQV
+793 NAVQQV
-799 SHSILA
+799 SHSIQA
-805 ISEASSQQSSGLE
+805 ISAASSQQSSGLE

-847 MLEQVHTLVASVNQF
+847 MLEQVHTLVESVNQF
-862 KIDPAENSQHE
+862 KMDADEAQE
-873 RLRLIA
+873 YDRLRLIA

>member
-1 MPFSSRFFQRNSLCT
+1 
-16 PEKATHKATPG
+16 
-27 CCFTKHYPEEFMKK
+27 MKK
-41 SITHLNVGT
+41 SIARLNVGT

-56 ALLILFTAFIFAI
+56 ALLILFTAFIFVI

-74 SHIHQ
+74 NHIHQ

-97 ASKGLSDGVHHFK
+97 ASKGLGDAIHHFK
-110 NYILRGGREMTK
+110 NYVLRGGREASK
-122 FQHSMEDIEQ
+122 FERSMDDIEQ
-132 AVTAY
+132 AMSAY
-137 KATGELNKQEEEI
+137 KATGELNNQEQEI
-150 LSNMALAISTYKT
+150 LGNIALALGTYRDAMK
-163 AIARCEELKNEGMS
+163 RCEALKNDGMS
-177 VAEVDSTV
+177 VTEIDATV
-185 KGADKPLSHSLKL
+185 KGADKPLNHSLRL
-198 LMDMNTAGVTDASS
+198 LMDMNIAGVTEASS

-217 IAKANKQ
+217 IARANKQ
-224 IEIALVI
+224 IETALLV
-231 AVILAMGIA
+231 AVIMAIGIA

-246 ITRPLNQALNLS
+246 ITNPLKQALSLS
-258 HQIANGEFVTDEIPT
+258 QHIANGEFMTQDSHT
-273 RDDETGRLLK
+273 SNDETGKLLR
-283 EMQRMQST
+283 EMHRMQST
-291 IQQIVQSLNDM
+291 IQRIVESLNEM
-302 SKHHSVGLID
+302 SAQHRAGMID
-312 YRIDSQQ
+312 YRIDSQP
-319 FNGAYQHLT
+319 FHGAYQQLT
-328 EGINQ
+328 TGINQ

-347 VVTAFGQGDFKQPL
+347 VVTAFGQGNFNQPL
-361 EAFPGQRSYINQSIE
+361 ETFPGQRSYINQSIE
-376 QVRQNFKFLIDDVN
+376 QVRQNFQLLMEDVH
-390 TLSQAAEKGEL
+390 TLSQAAEQGQL

-412 DFKQIVAGFNQT
+412 EFKQIVAGFNQT
-424 LDAVVDPLKTTARYL
+424 LDAVVSPLQTTARYL
-439 DEMAAGHIP
+439 DQMAAGNIP
-448 THIEENF
+448 THIEEHF
-455 VGDFNLMQTSL
+455 VGDFNLVQSSL
-466 KHCAGAIHQLIADVH
+466 QNCAAAIHQLITDVD
-481 HLASDAQQGKLN
+481 HLASAAQQGQLN
-493 TRVDIAAHA
+493 TRVSIEAHA
-502 GDFQK
+502 GDFRK
-507 IIQGIN
+507 IIHGIN

-520 SPLHVAADCVKRI
+520 SPLNVAADCVKRI
-533 AAGDIPAHIHNQYHG
+533 AAGDIPAPIHNKYHG
-548 DFEVLINNLNTCIQA
+548 DFKVLISNLNTCILA

-569 DTRQIAGEAQQGQ
+569 DTRQIADEAQQGQ
-582 LYSLVD
+582 LYSRVD
-588 VDSHTG
+588 VTAHDG
-594 DFREALQGSQE
+594 EFRQALQGSQD

-616 VKIAAET
+616 VKQAAET

-661 HIKQTAEHAQQANLQ
+661 NIRQTAEHAQQASLQ

-691 SALTTTMQAINETSA
+691 HALTTTMQGINETSA
-706 QIEQITGVIDSIAF
+706 QIAQITSVIDSIAF

-751 NLAKRSAASAKEIK
+751 NLAQRSAASAKEIK

-771 VSQTSASAKQV
+771 VSQTNASAKQV
-782 SLAGQTMHQIV
+782 SQAGHTMHEIV
-793 GAVQQV
+793 HAVQQV
-799 SHSILA
+799 SHSIQA

-847 MLEQVHTLVASVNQF
+847 MLEQVHTLVESVNQF
-862 KIDPAENSQHE
+862 KTEAHE
-873 RLRLIA
+873 SHARDHLRLIA

>member
-1 MPFSSRFFQRNSLCT
+1 
-16 PEKATHKATPG
+16 
-27 CCFTKHYPEEFMKK
+27 MKK
-41 SITHLNVGT
+41 SIAHLNVGT

-56 ALLILFTAFIFAI
+56 ALLILFTTFIFVI

-74 SHIHQ
+74 NHINH
-79 TWQHFENV
+79 TWQHFENI

-97 ASKGLSDGVHHFK
+97 ASKGLGDAVHHFK
-110 NYILRGGREMTK
+110 NYVLRGGREASK
-122 FQHSMEDIEQ
+122 FQHSMDDIEY
-132 AVTAY
+132 AMKAY
-137 KATGELNKQEEEI
+137 AATGELNQQEQEI
-150 LSNMALAISTYKT
+150 LSNITLAVNTYRD
-163 AIARCEELKNEGMS
+163 AIKRCEALKADGMS
-177 VAEVDSTV
+177 VTEIDSTV
-185 KGADKPLSHSLKL
+185 KGADKPLSHSLRL
-198 LMDMNTAGVTDASS
+198 LMDMNIAGVTDASS

-217 IAKANKQ
+217 IARANKH
-224 IEIALVI
+224 IEIALLI
-231 AVILAMGIA
+231 AVVMAIAIA

-246 ITRPLNQALNLS
+246 ITTPLKQALTLS
-258 HQIANGEFVTDEIPT
+258 QHIANGEFISQDAPT
-273 RDDETGRLLK
+273 TNDETGKLLR
-283 EMQRMQST
+283 EMHRMQST
-291 IQQIVQSLNDM
+291 IQNIVQSLNEM
-302 SKHHSVGLID
+302 SSQHRDGMID
-312 YRIDSQQ
+312 YRIDSQP
-319 FNGAYQHLT
+319 FHGAYQQLT
-328 EGINQ
+328 TGINQ

-347 VVTAFGQGDFKQPL
+347 VVTAFGQGDFNQPL
-361 EAFPGQRSYINQSIE
+361 ETFPNQRSYINQSIE
-376 QVRQNFKFLIDDVN
+376 QVRQNFNLLMDDVH
-390 TLSQAAEKGEL
+390 TLSQAAEQGQL

-412 DFKQIVAGFNQT
+412 EFQQIVAGFNQT
-424 LDAVVDPLKTTARYL
+424 LDAVVVPLQTTARYL
-439 DEMAAGHIP
+439 DQMAAGHIP
-448 THIEENF
+448 TQIEEHF

-466 KHCAGAIHQLIADVH
+466 KHCTGAIHQLISDVH
-481 HLASDAQQGKLN
+481 HLASAAQQGQLN
-493 TRVDIAAHA
+493 TRVDVDAHA

-533 AAGDIPAHIHNQYHG
+533 AAGDIPAPIHNQYHG
-548 DFEVLINNLNTCIQA
+548 DFKVLINNLNTCILA

-569 DTRQIAGEAQQGQ
+569 DTRQIADEAQQGQ

-588 VDSHTG
+588 VTTHAG

-605 ILQRMVAPIQT
+605 ILQRMVAPIHT
-616 VKIAAET
+616 VKQAAET

-655 LETLTN
+655 LETLTSN
-661 HIKQTAEHAQQANLQ
+661 IRQTAEHAQQASLQ
-676 ANQAN
+676 ASQAN

-691 SALTTTMQAINETSA
+691 NALTTTMQGINETSA
-706 QIEQITGVIDSIAF
+706 QIAQITSVIDSIAF

-771 VSQTSASAKQV
+771 VTQTNASAKQV
-782 SLAGQTMHQIV
+782 SQAGHTMHEIV
-793 GAVQQV
+793 HAVQQV
-799 SHSILA
+799 SHSIQA
-805 ISEASSQQSSGLE
+805 ISEASGQQSSGLE
-818 QIYESMT
+818 QIYTSMT

-847 MLEQVHTLVASVNQF
+847 MLEQVHTLVESVNQF
-862 KIDPAENSQHE
+862 KMHAAETAGDEQW
-873 RLRLIA
+873 RLMA

>member
-1 MPFSSRFFQRNSLCT
+1 
-16 PEKATHKATPG
+16 
-27 CCFTKHYPEEFMKK
+27 MKK
-41 SITHLNVGT
+41 SIAHLNVGT

-56 ALLILFTAFIFAI
+56 ALLILFTTFIFVI

-74 SHIHQ
+74 NHINH
-79 TWQHFENV
+79 TWQHFENI

-97 ASKGLSDGVHHFK
+97 ASKGLGDAVHHFK
-110 NYILRGGREMTK
+110 NYVLRGGREASK
-122 FQHSMEDIEQ
+122 FQHSMDDIEQ
-132 AVTAY
+132 AMKAY
-137 KATGELNKQEEEI
+137 AATGELNQQEQEI
-150 LSNMALAISTYKT
+150 LGNITLAVNTYRD
-163 AIARCEELKNEGMS
+163 AIKRCEALKADGMG
-177 VAEVDSTV
+177 VTEIDSTV
-185 KGADKPLSHSLKL
+185 KGADKPLSHSLRL
-198 LMDMNTAGVTDASS
+198 LMDMNIAGVTDASS

-217 IAKANKQ
+217 IARANKQ
-224 IEIALVI
+224 IEIALLI
-231 AVILAMGIA
+231 AVLMAMTIA

-246 ITRPLNQALNLS
+246 ITTPLKQALTLS
-258 HQIANGEFVTDEIPT
+258 QHIANGEFISQDAPT
-273 RDDETGRLLK
+273 TNDETGKLLR
-283 EMQRMQST
+283 EMHRMQST
-291 IQQIVQSLNDM
+291 IQSIVQSLNEM
-302 SKHHSVGLID
+302 SSQHRDGMID
-312 YRIDSQQ
+312 YRIDSQP
-319 FNGAYQHLT
+319 FHGAYQQLT
-328 EGINQ
+328 TGINQ

-347 VVTAFGQGDFKQPL
+347 VVTAFGQGDFNQPL
-361 EAFPGQRSYINQSIE
+361 ETFPGQRSYINQSIE
-376 QVRQNFKFLIDDVN
+376 QVRQNFNLLMDDVH
-390 TLSQAAEKGEL
+390 TLSQAAEQGQL

-412 DFKQIVAGFNQT
+412 EFQQIVAGFNQT
-424 LDAVVDPLKTTARYL
+424 LDAVVVPLQTTARYL
-439 DEMAAGHIP
+439 DQMAAGHIP
-448 THIEENF
+448 TQIEEHF

-466 KHCAGAIHQLIADVH
+466 KHCTGAIHQLISDVH
-481 HLASDAQQGKLN
+481 HLASAAQQGQLN
-493 TRVDIAAHA
+493 TRVDVEAHA

-533 AAGDIPAHIHNQYHG
+533 AAGDIPAPIHNQYHG
-548 DFEVLINNLNTCIQA
+548 DFKVLINNLNTCILA

-569 DTRQIAGEAQQGQ
+569 DTRQIADEAQQGQ

-588 VDSHTG
+588 VTSHAG
-594 DFREALQGSQE
+594 DFREALRGSQE

-616 VKIAAET
+616 VKQAAET

-655 LETLTN
+655 LETLTSN
-661 HIKQTAEHAQQANLQ
+661 IRQTAEHAQQASLQ
-676 ANQAN
+676 ASQAN

-691 SALTTTMQAINETSA
+691 NALTTTMQGINETSA
-706 QIEQITGVIDSIAF
+706 QIAQITGVIDSIAF

-771 VSQTSASAKQV
+771 VSQTNASAKQV
-782 SLAGQTMHQIV
+782 SQAGHTMHEIV
-793 GAVQQV
+793 HAVQQV
-799 SHSILA
+799 SHSIQA
-805 ISEASSQQSSGLE
+805 ISEASGQQSSGLE

-847 MLEQVHTLVASVNQF
+847 MLEQVHTLVESVNQF
-862 KIDPAENSQHE
+862 KLDADDTSAPD

>member
-1 MPFSSRFFQRNSLCT
+1 
-16 PEKATHKATPG
+16 
-27 CCFTKHYPEEFMKK
+27 MKK
-41 SITHLNVGT
+41 SIARLNVGT

-56 ALLILFTAFIFAI
+56 ALLILFTAFIFVI

-74 SHIHQ
+74 NHIHQ

-97 ASKGLSDGVHHFK
+97 ASKGLGDAIHHFK
-110 NYILRGGREMTK
+110 NYVLRGGREASK
-122 FQHSMEDIEQ
+122 FERSMDDIEQ
-132 AVTAY
+132 AMSAY
-137 KATGELNKQEEEI
+137 KATGELNNQEQEI
-150 LSNMALAISTYKT
+150 LGNIALALGTYRDAMK
-163 AIARCEELKNEGMS
+163 RCEALKNDGMS
-177 VAEVDSTV
+177 VTEIDATV
-185 KGADKPLSHSLKL
+185 KGADKPLNHSLRL
-198 LMDMNTAGVTDASS
+198 LMDMNIAGVTEASS

-217 IAKANKQ
+217 IARANKQ
-224 IEIALVI
+224 IETALLV
-231 AVILAMGIA
+231 AVIMAIGIA

-246 ITRPLNQALNLS
+246 ITTPLKQALSLS
-258 HQIANGEFVTDEIPT
+258 QHIANGEFITQDSHT
-273 RDDETGRLLK
+273 SNDETGKLLR
-283 EMQRMQST
+283 EMHRMQST
-291 IQQIVQSLNDM
+291 IQRIVESLNEM
-302 SKHHSVGLID
+302 SAQHRAGMID
-312 YRIDSQQ
+312 YRIDSQP
-319 FNGAYQHLT
+319 FHGAYQQLT
-328 EGINQ
+328 TGINQ

-347 VVTAFGQGDFKQPL
+347 VVTAFGQGNFNQPL
-361 EAFPGQRSYINQSIE
+361 ETFPGQRSYINQSIE
-376 QVRQNFKFLIDDVN
+376 QVRQNFQLLMEDVH
-390 TLSQAAEKGEL
+390 TLSQAAEQGQL

-412 DFKQIVAGFNQT
+412 EFKQIVAGFNQT
-424 LDAVVDPLKTTARYL
+424 LDAVVSPLQTTARYL
-439 DEMAAGHIP
+439 DQMAAGNIP
-448 THIEENF
+448 THIEEHF
-455 VGDFNLMQTSL
+455 VGDFNLVQTSL
-466 KHCAGAIHQLIADVH
+466 QHCTGAIHQLIGDVH
-481 HLASDAQQGKLN
+481 HLASAAQQGQLN
-493 TRVDIAAHA
+493 TRVNIEAHA
-502 GDFQK
+502 GDFRK
-507 IIQGIN
+507 IIHGIN

-533 AAGDIPAHIHNQYHG
+533 AAGDIPALIENQYHG
-548 DFEVLINNLNTCIQA
+548 DFKVLINNLNTCILA

-569 DTRQIAGEAQQGQ
+569 DTRQIADEAQQGQ

-588 VDSHTG
+588 VTTHDG
-594 DFREALQGSQE
+594 DFRQALQGSQD

-616 VKIAAET
+616 VKQAAET

-661 HIKQTAEHAQQANLQ
+661 NIRQTAEHAQQASLQ

-691 SALTTTMQAINETSA
+691 NALTTTMQGINETSA
-706 QIEQITGVIDSIAF
+706 QIAQITSVIDSIAF

-751 NLAKRSAASAKEIK
+751 NLAQRSAASAKEIK

-771 VSQTSASAKQV
+771 VSQTNASAKQV
-782 SLAGQTMHQIV
+782 SQAGHTMHEIV
-793 GAVQQV
+793 HAVQQV
-799 SHSILA
+799 SHSIQA
-805 ISEASSQQSSGLE
+805 ISEASSQQSNGLE

-847 MLEQVHTLVASVNQF
+847 MLEQVHTLVKSVNQF
-862 KIDPAENSQHE
+862 KTEAHE
-873 RLRLIA
+873 SDARDHLRLIA

>member
-1 MPFSSRFFQRNSLCT
+1 
-16 PEKATHKATPG
+16 
-27 CCFTKHYPEEFMKK
+27 MKK
-41 SITHLNVGT
+41 SIARLNVGT

-56 ALLILFTAFIFAI
+56 ALLILFTTFIFVI

-74 SHIHQ
+74 NHIHH
-79 TWQHFENV
+79 TWQHFENI

-97 ASKGLSDGVHHFK
+97 ASKGLGDAVHHFK
-110 NYILRGGREMTK
+110 NYVLRGGREASK
-122 FQHSMEDIEQ
+122 FQHSMDDIEQ
-132 AVTAY
+132 AMKAY
-137 KATGELNKQEEEI
+137 AATGELNQQEKEI
-150 LSNMALAISTYKT
+150 LGNIALAVTTYRD
-163 AIARCEELKNEGMS
+163 AIKRCEALKNDGMS
-177 VAEVDSTV
+177 VTEIDSTV
-185 KGADKPLSHSLKL
+185 KGADKPLSHSLRL
-198 LMDMNTAGVTDASS
+198 LMDMNIAGVTDASS

-224 IEIALVI
+224 IEIALLI
-231 AVILAMGIA
+231 AVVMAMAIA

-246 ITRPLNQALNLS
+246 ITTPLKQALTLS
-258 HQIANGEFVTDEIPT
+258 QHIANGEFITQDAPT
-273 RDDETGRLLK
+273 GNDETGKLLR
-283 EMQRMQST
+283 EMHRMQST
-291 IQQIVQSLNDM
+291 IQSIVQSLNEM
-302 SKHHSVGLID
+302 SSQHRAGMID
-312 YRIDSQQ
+312 YRIDSQP
-319 FNGAYQHLT
+319 FHGAYQQLT
-328 EGINQ
+328 TGINQ

-347 VVTAFGQGDFKQPL
+347 VVTAFGQGDFNQPL
-361 EAFPGQRSYINQSIE
+361 ETFPGQRSYINQSIE
-376 QVRQNFKFLIDDVN
+376 QVRQNFNLLMDDVH
-390 TLSQAAEKGEL
+390 TLSQAAEQGQL
-401 NIRVDVSRHQG
+401 NIRVNVSRHQG
-412 DFKQIVAGFNQT
+412 EFQQIVAGFNQT
-424 LDAVVDPLKTTARYL
+424 LDAVVSPLQTTARYL
-439 DEMAAGHIP
+439 DQMAAGHIP
-448 THIEENF
+448 TQIEEHF

-466 KHCAGAIHQLIADVH
+466 KHCTGAIHQLISDVH
-481 HLASDAQQGKLN
+481 HLASAAQQGQLN
-493 TRVDIAAHA
+493 TRVDVEAHA

-533 AAGDIPAHIHNQYHG
+533 AAGDIPAPIHNQYHG
-548 DFEVLINNLNTCIQA
+548 DFKVLINNLNTCILA

-588 VDSHTG
+588 VTSHAG
-594 DFREALQGSQE
+594 DFREVLQGSQE

-616 VKIAAET
+616 VKQAAET

-655 LETLTN
+655 LETLTTN
-661 HIKQTAEHAQQANLQ
+661 IKQTAEHAQQASLQ
-676 ANQAN
+676 ADQAN
-681 QMALQ
+681 HMALQ

-691 SALTTTMQAINETSA
+691 NALSTTMQGINETSA
-706 QIEQITGVIDSIAF
+706 QIAQITGVIDSIAF

-771 VSQTSASAKQV
+771 VSQTNASAKQV
-782 SLAGQTMHQIV
+782 SQAGNTMHEIV
-793 GAVQQV
+793 NAVQQV
-799 SHSILA
+799 SHSIQA
-805 ISEASSQQSSGLE
+805 ISAASSQQSSGLE

-847 MLEQVHTLVASVNQF
+847 MLEQVHTLVESVNQF
-862 KIDPAENSQHE
+862 KMDADEAQEYDH
-873 RLRLIA
+873 LRLIA

>member
-1 MPFSSRFFQRNSLCT
+1 
-16 PEKATHKATPG
+16 
-27 CCFTKHYPEEFMKK
+27 MKK
-41 SITHLNVGT
+41 SIARLNVGT

-56 ALLILFTAFIFAI
+56 ALLILFTAFIFVI

-74 SHIHQ
+74 NHIHQ

-97 ASKGLSDGVHHFK
+97 ASKGLGDAIHHFK
-110 NYILRGGREMTK
+110 NYVLRGGREASK
-122 FQHSMEDIEQ
+122 FERSMDDIEQ
-132 AVTAY
+132 AMSAY
-137 KATGELNKQEEEI
+137 KATGELNNQEQEI
-150 LSNMALAISTYKT
+150 LGNIALALGTYRDAMK
-163 AIARCEELKNEGMS
+163 RCEALKNDGMS
-177 VAEVDSTV
+177 VTEIDATV
-185 KGADKPLSHSLKL
+185 KGADKPLNHSLRL
-198 LMDMNTAGVTDASS
+198 LMDMNIAGVTEASS

-217 IAKANKQ
+217 IARANKQ
-224 IEIALVI
+224 IETALLV
-231 AVILAMGIA
+231 AVIMAIGIA

-246 ITRPLNQALNLS
+246 ITTPLKQALSLS
-258 HQIANGEFVTDEIPT
+258 QHIANGEFLTQDSHT
-273 RDDETGRLLK
+273 SNDETGKLLR
-283 EMQRMQST
+283 EMHRMQST
-291 IQQIVQSLNDM
+291 IQRIVESLNEM
-302 SKHHSVGLID
+302 SAQHRAGMID

-319 FNGAYQHLT
+319 FHGAYQQLT
-328 EGINQ
+328 TGINQ

-347 VVTAFGQGDFKQPL
+347 VVTAFGQGNFNQPL
-361 EAFPGQRSYINQSIE
+361 ETFPGQRSYINQSIE
-376 QVRQNFKFLIDDVN
+376 QVRQNFQLLMEDVH
-390 TLSQAAEKGEL
+390 TLSQAAEQGQL

-412 DFKQIVAGFNQT
+412 EFKQIVAGFNQT
-424 LDAVVDPLKTTARYL
+424 LDAVVSPLQTTARYL
-439 DEMAAGHIP
+439 DQMAAGNIP
-448 THIEENF
+448 THIEEHF
-455 VGDFNLMQTSL
+455 VGDFNLVQTSL
-466 KHCAGAIHQLIADVH
+466 QHCTGAIHQLIADVH
-481 HLASDAQQGKLN
+481 HLASAAQQGQLN
-493 TRVDIAAHA
+493 TRVNIEAHA
-502 GDFQK
+502 GDFRK
-507 IIQGIN
+507 IIHGIN

-533 AAGDIPAHIHNQYHG
+533 AAGDIPALIENQYHG
-548 DFEVLINNLNTCIQA
+548 DFKVLINNLNTCILA

-569 DTRQIAGEAQQGQ
+569 DTRQIADEAQQGQ

-588 VDSHTG
+588 VTAHDG
-594 DFREALQGSQE
+594 DFRQALQGSQD

-616 VKIAAET
+616 VKQAAET

-661 HIKQTAEHAQQANLQ
+661 NIRQTAEHAQQASLQ

-681 QMALQ
+681 QMAVQ

-691 SALTTTMQAINETSA
+691 NALTTTMRGINETSA
-706 QIEQITGVIDSIAF
+706 QIAQITSVIDSIAF

-751 NLAKRSAASAKEIK
+751 NLAQRSAASAKEIK

-771 VSQTSASAKQV
+771 VSQTNASAKQV
-782 SLAGQTMHQIV
+782 SQAGHTMHEIV
-793 GAVQQV
+793 HAVQQV
-799 SHSILA
+799 SHSIQA
-805 ISEASSQQSSGLE
+805 ISEASSQQSSGLK

-847 MLEQVHTLVASVNQF
+847 MLEQVHTLVESVNQF
-862 KIDPAENSQHE
+862 KTEAHE
-873 RLRLIA
+873 THARDHLRLIA

>member
-1 MPFSSRFFQRNSLCT
+1 
-16 PEKATHKATPG
+16 
-27 CCFTKHYPEEFMKK
+27 MKK
-41 SITHLNVGT
+41 SIAHLNVGT

-56 ALLILFTAFIFAI
+56 ALLILFTTFIFVI

-74 SHIHQ
+74 NHINH
-79 TWQHFENV
+79 TWQHFENI

-97 ASKGLSDGVHHFK
+97 ASKGLGDAVHHFK
-110 NYILRGGREMTK
+110 NYVLRGGREASK
-122 FQHSMEDIEQ
+122 FQHSMDDIEQ
-132 AVTAY
+132 AMKAY
-137 KATGELNKQEEEI
+137 AATGEINQQEQEI
-150 LSNMALAISTYKT
+150 LGNISLAVNTYRE
-163 AIARCEELKNEGMS
+163 AIKRCEALKDDGMS
-177 VAEVDSTV
+177 VTDIDATV
-185 KGADKPLSHSLKL
+185 KGADKPLSHSLRL
-198 LMDMNTAGVTDASS
+198 LMDMNIAGVTDASS

-217 IAKANKQ
+217 IAKANKH
-224 IEIALVI
+224 IEIALLI
-231 AVILAMGIA
+231 AVLMAMAIA

-246 ITRPLNQALNLS
+246 ITMPLKQALTLS
-258 HQIANGEFVTDEIPT
+258 QHIANGEFISQDAPT
-273 RDDETGRLLK
+273 TNDETGKLLR
-283 EMQRMQST
+283 EMHRMQST
-291 IQQIVQSLNDM
+291 IQSIVQSLNEM
-302 SKHHSVGLID
+302 SSQHRNGMID
-312 YRIDSQQ
+312 YRIDSQP
-319 FNGAYQHLT
+319 FHGAYQQLT
-328 EGINQ
+328 TGINQ

-347 VVTAFGQGDFKQPL
+347 VVTAFGQGDFNQPL
-361 EAFPGQRSYINQSIE
+361 ETFPGQRSYINQSIE
-376 QVRQNFKFLIDDVN
+376 QVRQNFNLLMDDVH
-390 TLSQAAEKGEL
+390 TLSQAAEQGQL

-412 DFKQIVAGFNQT
+412 EFQQIVAGFNQT
-424 LDAVVDPLKTTARYL
+424 LDAVVVPLQTTARYL
-439 DEMAAGHIP
+439 DQMAAGHIP
-448 THIEENF
+448 TQIEEHF

-466 KHCAGAIHQLIADVH
+466 KHCTGAIHQLISDVH
-481 HLASDAQQGKLN
+481 HLASAAQQGQLN
-493 TRVDIAAHA
+493 TRVDVEAHA

-533 AAGDIPAHIHNQYHG
+533 AAGDIPAPIHNQYHG
-548 DFEVLINNLNTCIQA
+548 DFKVLINNLNTCILA

-588 VDSHTG
+588 VTTHAG

-616 VKIAAET
+616 VKQAAET

-661 HIKQTAEHAQQANLQ
+661 NIRQTAEHAQQASVQ
-676 ANQAN
+676 ASQAN

-691 SALTTTMQAINETSA
+691 NALTTTMQGINETSA
-706 QIEQITGVIDSIAF
+706 QIAQITGVIDSIAF

-771 VSQTSASAKQV
+771 VSQTNASAKQV
-782 SLAGQTMHQIV
+782 SQAGHTMHEIV
-793 GAVQQV
+793 HAVQQV
-799 SHSILA
+799 SHSIQA
-805 ISEASSQQSSGLE
+805 ISEASGQQSSGLE

-847 MLEQVHTLVASVNQF
+847 MLEQVHTLVESVNQF
-862 KIDPAENSQHE
+862 KINADEANEFDH
-873 RLRLIA
+873 LRLIA

>member
-1 MPFSSRFFQRNSLCT
+1 
-16 PEKATHKATPG
+16 
-27 CCFTKHYPEEFMKK
+27 MKK
-41 SITHLNVGT
+41 SIAHLNVGT

-56 ALLILFTAFIFAI
+56 ALLILFTAFIFVI

-74 SHIHQ
+74 NHIHQ
-79 TWQHFENV
+79 TWQHFENI

-97 ASKGLSDGVHHFK
+97 ASKGLGDAIHHFK
-110 NYILRGGREMTK
+110 NYVLRGGREASK
-122 FQHSMEDIEQ
+122 FERSMEDIEQ
-132 AVTAY
+132 AMSAY
-137 KATGELNKQEEEI
+137 KATGELNNQEQEI
-150 LSNMALAISTYKT
+150 LGNIALALGTYRDAMK
-163 AIARCEELKNEGMS
+163 RCEALKNDGMS
-177 VAEVDSTV
+177 VTEIDATV
-185 KGADKPLSHSLKL
+185 KGADKPLNHSLRL
-198 LMDMNTAGVTDASS
+198 LMDMNIAGVTEASS

-217 IAKANKQ
+217 IARANKQ
-224 IEIALVI
+224 IETALLV
-231 AVILAMGIA
+231 AVIMAIGIA

-246 ITRPLNQALNLS
+246 ITTPLKQALSLS
-258 HQIANGEFVTDEIPT
+258 QHIANGEFITQDSHT
-273 RDDETGRLLK
+273 SNDETGKLLR
-283 EMQRMQST
+283 EMHRMQST
-291 IQQIVQSLNDM
+291 IQRIVESLNEM
-302 SKHHSVGLID
+302 SAQHRAGMID
-312 YRIDSQQ
+312 YRIDSQP
-319 FNGAYQHLT
+319 FHGAYQQLT
-328 EGINQ
+328 TGINQ

-347 VVTAFGQGDFKQPL
+347 VVTAFGQGNFNQPL
-361 EAFPGQRSYINQSIE
+361 ETFPGQRSYINQSIE
-376 QVRQNFKFLIDDVN
+376 QVRQNFQLLMEDVH
-390 TLSQAAEKGEL
+390 TLSQAAEQGQL

-412 DFKQIVAGFNQT
+412 EFKQIVAGFNQT
-424 LDAVVDPLKTTARYL
+424 LDAVVSPLQTTARYL
-439 DEMAAGHIP
+439 DQMAAGNIP
-448 THIEENF
+448 THIEEHF
-455 VGDFNLMQTSL
+455 VGDFNLVQTSL
-466 KHCAGAIHQLIADVH
+466 QHCTGAIHQLIGDVH
-481 HLASDAQQGKLN
+481 HLASAAQQGQLN
-493 TRVDIAAHA
+493 TRVNIEAHA
-502 GDFQK
+502 GDFRK
-507 IIQGIN
+507 IIHGIN

-533 AAGDIPAHIHNQYHG
+533 AAGDIPALIENQYHG
-548 DFEVLINNLNTCIQA
+548 DFKVLINNLNTCILA

-569 DTRQIAGEAQQGQ
+569 DTRQIADEAQQGQ

-588 VDSHTG
+588 VTTHDG
-594 DFREALQGSQE
+594 DFRQALQGSQD

-616 VKIAAET
+616 VKQAAET

-661 HIKQTAEHAQQANLQ
+661 NIRQTAEHAQQASLQ

-681 QMALQ
+681 EMALQ

-691 SALTTTMQAINETSA
+691 NALTTTMQGINETSA
-706 QIEQITGVIDSIAF
+706 QIAQITSVIDSIAF

-751 NLAKRSAASAKEIK
+751 NLAQRSAASAKEIK

-771 VSQTSASAKQV
+771 VSQTNASAKQV
-782 SLAGQTMHQIV
+782 SQAGHTMHEIV
-793 GAVQQV
+793 HAVQQV
-799 SHSILA
+799 SHSIQA

-847 MLEQVHTLVASVNQF
+847 MLEQVHTLVKSVNQF
-862 KIDPAENSQHE
+862 KTEAHE
-873 RLRLIA
+873 SDARDHLRLIA

>member
-1 MPFSSRFFQRNSLCT
+1 
-16 PEKATHKATPG
+16 
-27 CCFTKHYPEEFMKK
+27 MKK
-41 SITHLNVGT
+41 SIAHLNVGT

-56 ALLILFTAFIFAI
+56 ALLILFTTFIFVI

-74 SHIHQ
+74 NHINH
-79 TWQHFENV
+79 TWQHFENI

-97 ASKGLSDGVHHFK
+97 ASKGLGDAVHHFK
-110 NYILRGGREMTK
+110 NYVLRGGREASK
-122 FQHSMEDIEQ
+122 FQHSMDDIEY
-132 AVTAY
+132 AMKAY
-137 KATGELNKQEEEI
+137 AATGELNQQEQEI
-150 LSNMALAISTYKT
+150 LSNITLAVNTYRD
-163 AIARCEELKNEGMS
+163 AIKRCEALKADGMS
-177 VAEVDSTV
+177 VTEIDSTV
-185 KGADKPLSHSLKL
+185 KGADKPLSHSLRL
-198 LMDMNTAGVTDASS
+198 LMDMNIAGVTDASS

-217 IAKANKQ
+217 IARANKH
-224 IEIALVI
+224 IEIALLI
-231 AVILAMGIA
+231 AVVMAIAIA

-246 ITRPLNQALNLS
+246 ITTPLKQALTLS
-258 HQIANGEFVTDEIPT
+258 QHIANGEFISQDAPT
-273 RDDETGRLLK
+273 TNDETGKLLR
-283 EMQRMQST
+283 EMHRMQST
-291 IQQIVQSLNDM
+291 IQNIVQSLNEM
-302 SKHHSVGLID
+302 SSQHRDGMID
-312 YRIDSQQ
+312 YRIDSQP
-319 FNGAYQHLT
+319 FHGAYQQLT
-328 EGINQ
+328 TGINQ

-347 VVTAFGQGDFKQPL
+347 VVTAFGQGDFNQPL
-361 EAFPGQRSYINQSIE
+361 ETFPNQRSYINQSIE
-376 QVRQNFKFLIDDVN
+376 QVRQNFNLLMDDVH
-390 TLSQAAEKGEL
+390 TLSQAAEQGQL

-412 DFKQIVAGFNQT
+412 EFQQIVAGFNQT
-424 LDAVVDPLKTTARYL
+424 LDAVVVPLQTTARYL
-439 DEMAAGHIP
+439 DQMAAGHIP
-448 THIEENF
+448 TQIEEHF

-466 KHCAGAIHQLIADVH
+466 KHCTGAIHQLISDVH
-481 HLASDAQQGKLN
+481 HLASAAQQGQLN
-493 TRVDIAAHA
+493 TRVDVDAHA

-533 AAGDIPAHIHNQYHG
+533 AAGDIPAPIHNQYHG
-548 DFEVLINNLNTCIQA
+548 DFKVLINNLNTCILA

-569 DTRQIAGEAQQGQ
+569 DTRQIADEAQQGQ

-588 VDSHTG
+588 VTTHAG

-605 ILQRMVAPIQT
+605 ILQRMVAPIHT
-616 VKIAAET
+616 VKQAAET

-655 LETLTN
+655 LETLTSN
-661 HIKQTAEHAQQANLQ
+661 IKQTAEHAQQASLQ
-676 ANQAN
+676 ASQAN

-691 SALTTTMQAINETSA
+691 NALTTTMQGINETSA
-706 QIEQITGVIDSIAF
+706 QIAQITSVIDSIAF

-771 VSQTSASAKQV
+771 VTQTNASAKQV
-782 SLAGQTMHQIV
+782 SQAGHTMHEIV
-793 GAVQQV
+793 HAVQQV
-799 SHSILA
+799 SHSIQA
-805 ISEASSQQSSGLE
+805 ISEASGQQSSGLE
-818 QIYESMT
+818 QIYASMT

-847 MLEQVHTLVASVNQF
+847 MLEQVHTLVESVNQF
-862 KIDPAENSQHE
+862 KMHAAEPASDEQW
-873 RLRLIA
+873 RLMA

>member
-1 MPFSSRFFQRNSLCT
+1 
-16 PEKATHKATPG
+16 
-27 CCFTKHYPEEFMKK
+27 MKK
-41 SITHLNVGT
+41 SIAHLNVGT

-74 SHIHQ
+74 NHIHQ
-79 TWQHFENV
+79 TWQHFENTN
-87 QLVKRTQIEN
+87 LVKRTQIEN

-110 NYILRGGREMTK
+110 NFVLRGGREATK
-122 FQHSMEDIEQ
+122 FEHSMQDIEL
-132 AVTAY
+132 AMAAY
-137 KATGELNKQEEEI
+137 KATGEINQQEEEI
-150 LSNMALAISTYKT
+150 LGNMAIGLSTYRA
-163 AIARCEELKNEGMS
+163 AIARCQELKDGGMS
-177 VAEVDSTV
+177 VTEIDATV
-185 KGADKPLSHSLKL
+185 KGADKPLNHSLRL
-198 LMDMNTAGVTDASS
+198 LMDMNIAGVTEASG

-217 IAKANKQ
+217 IATANRQ
-224 IEIALVI
+224 IETALLV
-231 AVILAMGIA
+231 AVIMAIAIA

-258 HQIANGEFVTDEIPT
+258 HQIANGEFVNHDMPT
-273 RDDETGRLLK
+273 RDDETGRLLN

-291 IQQIVQSLNDM
+291 IQSIVQSLNTM
-302 SKHHSVGLID
+302 SSQHSAGLID

-319 FNGAYQHLT
+319 FNGAYRQLT

-333 MVEEHILAQTKSLQ
+333 MMEEHIVAQTKSLQ
-347 VVTAFGQGDFKQPL
+347 IVTAFGEGDFNQPL

-376 QVRQNFKFLIDDVN
+376 QVRQNFKLLIEDVQ
-390 TLSQAAEKGEL
+390 TLSQAAEKGQL
-401 NIRVDVSRHQG
+401 NTRVDVSRHQG
-412 DFKQIVAGFNQT
+412 DFQQIVAGFNRT
-424 LDAVVDPLKTTARYL
+424 LDAVVDPLQTTARYL

-448 THIEENF
+448 THIEEHF
-455 VGDFNLMQTSL
+455 VGDFNLVQTSL
-466 KHCAGAIHQLIADVH
+466 QHCASAIHQLIADVH
-481 HLASDAQQGKLN
+481 HLASDAQQGQLN
-493 TRVDIAAHA
+493 TRVDIEAHA
-502 GDFQK
+502 GDFRK

-533 AAGDIPAHIHNQYHG
+533 AAGDIPAPIHNQYHG
-548 DFEVLINNLNTCIQA
+548 DFKVLINNLNTCILA

-582 LYSLVD
+582 LYSFVD
-588 VDSHTG
+588 VTSHAG
-594 DFREALQGSQE
+594 DFREALQGSQD
-605 ILQRMVAPIQT
+605 ILQRMVAPIHT

-642 ETQANALQETSAN
+642 ETQAYALQETSAS
-655 LETLTN
+655 LETLTSN
-661 HIKQTAEHAQQANLQ
+661 IKQTAEHAQQASLQ
-676 ANQAN
+676 ASQAN
-681 QMALQ
+681 QMAVQ

-691 SALTTTMQAINETSA
+691 SALATTMQGINHTSA
-706 QIEQITGVIDSIAF
+706 QIEQITSVIDSIAF

-771 VSQTSASAKQV
+771 VAQTSASVKQV
-782 SLAGQTMHQIV
+782 SLAGNTMHEIV

-818 QIYESMT
+818 QIHQSMT

-837 VEEAAAAAES
+837 VEQAAAAAES

-862 KIDPAENSQHE
+862 KLGESDRVELETGQSQH
-873 RLRLIA
+873 LRLIA

>member
-1 MPFSSRFFQRNSLCT
+1 
-16 PEKATHKATPG
+16 
-27 CCFTKHYPEEFMKK
+27 MKK
-41 SITHLNVGT
+41 SIARLNVGT

-56 ALLILFTAFIFAI
+56 ALLILFTTFIFVI

-74 SHIHQ
+74 NHIHH
-79 TWQHFENV
+79 TWQHFENI

-97 ASKGLSDGVHHFK
+97 ASKGLGDAVHHFK
-110 NYILRGGREMTK
+110 NYVLRGGREASK
-122 FQHSMEDIEQ
+122 FQHSMDDIEQ
-132 AVTAY
+132 AMKAY
-137 KATGELNKQEEEI
+137 AATGELNQQEKEI
-150 LSNMALAISTYKT
+150 LGNIALAVTTYRD
-163 AIARCEELKNEGMS
+163 AIKRCEALKNDGMS
-177 VAEVDSTV
+177 VTEIDSTV
-185 KGADKPLSHSLKL
+185 KGADKPLSHSLRL
-198 LMDMNTAGVTDASS
+198 LMDMNIAGVTDASS

-224 IEIALVI
+224 IEIALLI
-231 AVILAMGIA
+231 AVVMAMAIA

-246 ITRPLNQALNLS
+246 ITTPLKQALTLS
-258 HQIANGEFVTDEIPT
+258 QHIANGEFITQDAPT
-273 RDDETGRLLK
+273 GNDETGKLLR
-283 EMQRMQST
+283 EMHRMQST
-291 IQQIVQSLNDM
+291 IQSIVQSLNEM
-302 SKHHSVGLID
+302 SSQHRAGMID
-312 YRIDSQQ
+312 YRIDSQP
-319 FNGAYQHLT
+319 FHGAYQQLT
-328 EGINQ
+328 AGINQ

-347 VVTAFGQGDFKQPL
+347 VVTAFGQGDFNQPL
-361 EAFPGQRSYINQSIE
+361 ETFPGQRSYINQSIE
-376 QVRQNFKFLIDDVN
+376 QVRQNFNLLIDDVH
-390 TLSQAAEKGEL
+390 TLSQAAEQGQL

-412 DFKQIVAGFNQT
+412 EFQQIVAGFNQT
-424 LDAVVDPLKTTARYL
+424 LDAVVSPLQTTARYL
-439 DEMAAGHIP
+439 DQMAAGHIP
-448 THIEENF
+448 TQIEEHF

-466 KHCAGAIHQLIADVH
+466 KHCTGAIHQLISDVH
-481 HLASDAQQGKLN
+481 HLASAAQQGQLN
-493 TRVDIAAHA
+493 TRVDVEAHA

-533 AAGDIPAHIHNQYHG
+533 AAGDIPAPIHNQYHG
-548 DFEVLINNLNTCIQA
+548 DFKVLINNLNTCILA

-588 VDSHTG
+588 VTSHAG
-594 DFREALQGSQE
+594 DFREVLQGSQE

-616 VKIAAET
+616 VKQAAET

-655 LETLTN
+655 LETLTTN
-661 HIKQTAEHAQQANLQ
+661 IKQTAEHAQQASLQ
-676 ANQAN
+676 ADQAN
-681 QMALQ
+681 HMALQ

-691 SALTTTMQAINETSA
+691 NALTTTMQGINETSA
-706 QIEQITGVIDSIAF
+706 QIAQITGVIDSIAF

-771 VSQTSASAKQV
+771 VSQTNASAKQV
-782 SLAGQTMHQIV
+782 SQAGNTMHEIV
-793 GAVQQV
+793 NAVQQV
-799 SHSILA
+799 SHSIQA
-805 ISEASSQQSSGLE
+805 ISAASSQQSSGLE

-847 MLEQVHTLVASVNQF
+847 MLEQVHTLVESVNQF
-862 KIDPAENSQHE
+862 KMDADEAQE
-873 RLRLIA
+873 YDRLRLIA

>member
-1 MPFSSRFFQRNSLCT
+1 
-16 PEKATHKATPG
+16 
-27 CCFTKHYPEEFMKK
+27 MKK
-41 SITHLNVGT
+41 SIAHLNVGT

-56 ALLILFTAFIFAI
+56 ALLILFTTFIFVI

-74 SHIHQ
+74 NHINH
-79 TWQHFENV
+79 TWQHFENI

-97 ASKGLSDGVHHFK
+97 ASKGLGDAVHHFK
-110 NYILRGGREMTK
+110 NYVLRGGREASK
-122 FQHSMEDIEQ
+122 FQHSMDDIEY
-132 AVTAY
+132 AMKAY
-137 KATGELNKQEEEI
+137 AATGELNQQEQEI
-150 LSNMALAISTYKT
+150 LSNITLAVNTYRD
-163 AIARCEELKNEGMS
+163 AIKRCEALKADGMS
-177 VAEVDSTV
+177 VTEIDSTV
-185 KGADKPLSHSLKL
+185 KGADKPLSHSLRL
-198 LMDMNTAGVTDASS
+198 LMDMNIAGVTDASS

-217 IAKANKQ
+217 IARANKH
-224 IEIALVI
+224 IEIALLI
-231 AVILAMGIA
+231 AVVMAIAIA

-246 ITRPLNQALNLS
+246 ITTPLKQALTLS
-258 HQIANGEFVTDEIPT
+258 QHIANGEFISQDAPT
-273 RDDETGRLLK
+273 TNDETGKLLR
-283 EMQRMQST
+283 EMHRMQST
-291 IQQIVQSLNDM
+291 IQNIVQSLNEM
-302 SKHHSVGLID
+302 SSQHRDGMID
-312 YRIDSQQ
+312 YRIDSQP
-319 FNGAYQHLT
+319 FYGAYQQLT
-328 EGINQ
+328 TGINQ

-347 VVTAFGQGDFKQPL
+347 VVTAFGQGDFNQPL
-361 EAFPGQRSYINQSIE
+361 ETFPNQRSYINQSIE
-376 QVRQNFKFLIDDVN
+376 QVRQNFNLLMDDVH
-390 TLSQAAEKGEL
+390 TLSQAAEQGQL

-412 DFKQIVAGFNQT
+412 EFQQIVAGFNQT
-424 LDAVVDPLKTTARYL
+424 LDAVVVPLQTTARYL
-439 DEMAAGHIP
+439 DQMAAGHIP
-448 THIEENF
+448 TQIEEHF

-466 KHCAGAIHQLIADVH
+466 KHCTGAIHQLISDVH
-481 HLASDAQQGKLN
+481 HLASAAQQGQLN
-493 TRVDIAAHA
+493 TRVDVDAHA

-533 AAGDIPAHIHNQYHG
+533 AAGDIPAPIHNQYHG
-548 DFEVLINNLNTCIQA
+548 DFKVLINNLNTCILA

-569 DTRQIAGEAQQGQ
+569 DTRQIADEAQQGQ

-588 VDSHTG
+588 VTTHAG

-605 ILQRMVAPIQT
+605 ILQRMVAPIHT
-616 VKIAAET
+616 VKQAAET

-655 LETLTN
+655 LETLTSN
-661 HIKQTAEHAQQANLQ
+661 IKQTAEHAQQASLQ
-676 ANQAN
+676 ASQAN

-691 SALTTTMQAINETSA
+691 NALTTTMQGINETSA
-706 QIEQITGVIDSIAF
+706 QIAQITSLIDSIAF

-771 VSQTSASAKQV
+771 VRQTNASAKQV
-782 SLAGQTMHQIV
+782 SQAGHTMHEIV
-793 GAVQQV
+793 HAVQQV
-799 SHSILA
+799 SHSIQA
-805 ISEASSQQSSGLE
+805 ISEASGQQSSGLE
-818 QIYESMT
+818 QIYTSMT

-847 MLEQVHTLVASVNQF
+847 MLEQVHTLVESVNQF
-862 KIDPAENSQHE
+862 KMHAAEPASDEQW
-873 RLRLIA
+873 RLMA

>member
-1 MPFSSRFFQRNSLCT
+1 
-16 PEKATHKATPG
+16 
-27 CCFTKHYPEEFMKK
+27 MKK
-41 SITHLNVGT
+41 SIAHLNVGT

-56 ALLILFTAFIFAI
+56 ALLILFTTFIFVI

-74 SHIHQ
+74 NHINH
-79 TWQHFENV
+79 TWQHFENI

-97 ASKGLSDGVHHFK
+97 ASKGLGDAVHHFK
-110 NYILRGGREMTK
+110 NYVLRGGREASK
-122 FQHSMEDIEQ
+122 FQHSMDDIEQ
-132 AVTAY
+132 AMKAY
-137 KATGELNKQEEEI
+137 AATGELNQQEQEI
-150 LSNMALAISTYKT
+150 LGNISLAVNTYRE
-163 AIARCEELKNEGMS
+163 AIKRCEALKDDGMS
-177 VAEVDSTV
+177 VTEIDSTV
-185 KGADKPLSHSLKL
+185 KGADKPLSHSLRL
-198 LMDMNTAGVTDASS
+198 LMDMNIAGVTDASS

-217 IAKANKQ
+217 IAKANKH
-224 IEIALVI
+224 IEIALLI
-231 AVILAMGIA
+231 AVVMAMAIA

-246 ITRPLNQALNLS
+246 ITTPLKQALTLS
-258 HQIANGEFVTDEIPT
+258 QHIANGEFISQDAPT
-273 RDDETGRLLK
+273 TNDETGKLLR

-291 IQQIVQSLNDM
+291 IQSIVQSLNEM
-302 SKHHSVGLID
+302 SSQHRDGMID
-312 YRIDSQQ
+312 YRIDSQP
-319 FNGAYQHLT
+319 FHGAYQQLT
-328 EGINQ
+328 TGINQ

-347 VVTAFGQGDFKQPL
+347 VVTAFGQGDFNQPL
-361 EAFPGQRSYINQSIE
+361 ETFPGQRSYINQSIE
-376 QVRQNFKFLIDDVN
+376 QVRQNFNLLMDDVH
-390 TLSQAAEKGEL
+390 TLSQAAEQGQL

-412 DFKQIVAGFNQT
+412 EFQQIVAGFNQT
-424 LDAVVDPLKTTARYL
+424 LDAVVVPLQTTARYL
-439 DEMAAGHIP
+439 DQMAAGHIP
-448 THIEENF
+448 TQIEEHF

-466 KHCAGAIHQLIADVH
+466 KHCTSAIHQLISDVH
-481 HLASDAQQGKLN
+481 HLASAAQQGQLN
-493 TRVDIAAHA
+493 TRVDVEAHA

-533 AAGDIPAHIHNQYHG
+533 AAGDIPAPIHNQYHG
-548 DFEVLINNLNTCIQA
+548 DFKVLINNLNTCILA

-569 DTRQIAGEAQQGQ
+569 DTRQIAVEAQQGK
-582 LYSLVD
+582 LYSRVD
-588 VDSHTG
+588 VTTHAG

-616 VKIAAET
+616 VKQAAET

-661 HIKQTAEHAQQANLQ
+661 NIKQTAEHAQQASLQ
-676 ANQAN
+676 ASQAN

-691 SALTTTMQAINETSA
+691 NALTTTMQGINETSA
-706 QIEQITGVIDSIAF
+706 QIAQITGVIDSIAF

-771 VSQTSASAKQV
+771 VSQTNASAKQV
-782 SLAGQTMHQIV
+782 SQAGHTMHEIV
-793 GAVQQV
+793 HAVEQV
-799 SHSILA
+799 SHSIQA
-805 ISEASSQQSSGLE
+805 ISEASGQQSSGLE

-847 MLEQVHTLVASVNQF
+847 MLEQVHTLVESVNQF
-862 KIDPAENSQHE
+862 KIDAHE
-873 RLRLIA
+873 SNPHDRLRLIA

>member
-1 MPFSSRFFQRNSLCT
+1 
-16 PEKATHKATPG
+16 
-27 CCFTKHYPEEFMKK
+27 MKK
-41 SITHLNVGT
+41 SIAHLNVGT

-56 ALLILFTAFIFAI
+56 ALLILFTTFIFVI

-74 SHIHQ
+74 NHINH
-79 TWQHFENV
+79 TWQHFENI

-97 ASKGLSDGVHHFK
+97 ASKGLGDAVHHFK
-110 NYILRGGREMTK
+110 NYVLRGGREASK
-122 FQHSMEDIEQ
+122 FQHSMDDIEY
-132 AVTAY
+132 AMKAY
-137 KATGELNKQEEEI
+137 AATGELNQQEQEI
-150 LSNMALAISTYKT
+150 LSNITLAVNTYRD
-163 AIARCEELKNEGMS
+163 AIKRCEALKADGMS
-177 VAEVDSTV
+177 VTEIDSTV
-185 KGADKPLSHSLKL
+185 KGADKPLSHSLRL
-198 LMDMNTAGVTDASS
+198 LMDMNIAGVTDASS

-217 IAKANKQ
+217 IARANKH
-224 IEIALVI
+224 IEIALLI
-231 AVILAMGIA
+231 AVVMAIAIA

-246 ITRPLNQALNLS
+246 ITTPLKQALTLS
-258 HQIANGEFVTDEIPT
+258 QHIANGEFISQDAPT
-273 RDDETGRLLK
+273 TNDETGKLLR
-283 EMQRMQST
+283 EMHRMQST
-291 IQQIVQSLNDM
+291 IQNIVQSLNEM
-302 SKHHSVGLID
+302 SSQHRDGMID
-312 YRIDSQQ
+312 YRIDSQP
-319 FNGAYQHLT
+319 FHGAYQQLT
-328 EGINQ
+328 TGINQ

-347 VVTAFGQGDFKQPL
+347 VVTAFGQGDFNQPL
-361 EAFPGQRSYINQSIE
+361 ETFPNQRSYINQSIE
-376 QVRQNFKFLIDDVN
+376 QVRQNFNLLMDDVH
-390 TLSQAAEKGEL
+390 TLSQAAEQGQL

-412 DFKQIVAGFNQT
+412 EFQQIVAGFNQT
-424 LDAVVDPLKTTARYL
+424 LDAVVVPLQTTARYL
-439 DEMAAGHIP
+439 DQMAAGHIP
-448 THIEENF
+448 TQIEEHF

-466 KHCAGAIHQLIADVH
+466 KHCTGAIHQLISDVH
-481 HLASDAQQGKLN
+481 HLASAAQQGQLN
-493 TRVDIAAHA
+493 TRVDVDAHA

-533 AAGDIPAHIHNQYHG
+533 AAGDIPAPIHNQYHG
-548 DFEVLINNLNTCIQA
+548 DFKVLINNLNTCILA

-569 DTRQIAGEAQQGQ
+569 DTRQIADEAQQGQ

-588 VDSHTG
+588 VTTHAG

-605 ILQRMVAPIQT
+605 ILQRMVAPIHT
-616 VKIAAET
+616 VKQAAET

-655 LETLTN
+655 LETLTSN
-661 HIKQTAEHAQQANLQ
+661 IKQTAEHAQQASLQ
-676 ANQAN
+676 ASQAN

-691 SALTTTMQAINETSA
+691 NALTTTMQGINETSA
-706 QIEQITGVIDSIAF
+706 QIAQITSVIDSIAF

-771 VSQTSASAKQV
+771 VTQTNASAKQV
-782 SLAGQTMHQIV
+782 SQAGHTMHEIV
-793 GAVQQV
+793 HAVQQV
-799 SHSILA
+799 SHSIQA
-805 ISEASSQQSSGLE
+805 ISEASGQQSSGLE
-818 QIYESMT
+818 QIYTSMT

-847 MLEQVHTLVASVNQF
+847 MLEQVHTLVESVNQF
-862 KIDPAENSQHE
+862 KMHAAEPASDEQW
-873 RLRLIA
+873 RLMA

>member
-1 MPFSSRFFQRNSLCT
+1 
-16 PEKATHKATPG
+16 
-27 CCFTKHYPEEFMKK
+27 MKK
-41 SITHLNVGT
+41 SIAHLNVGT

-56 ALLILFTAFIFAI
+56 ALLILFTTFIFVI

-74 SHIHQ
+74 NHINH
-79 TWQHFENV
+79 TWQHFENI

-97 ASKGLSDGVHHFK
+97 ASKGLGDAVHHFK
-110 NYILRGGREMTK
+110 NYVLRGGREASK
-122 FQHSMEDIEQ
+122 FQHSMDDIEY
-132 AVTAY
+132 AMKAY
-137 KATGELNKQEEEI
+137 AATGELNQQEQEI
-150 LSNMALAISTYKT
+150 LSNITLAVNTYRD
-163 AIARCEELKNEGMS
+163 AIKRCEALKADGMS
-177 VAEVDSTV
+177 VTEIDSTV
-185 KGADKPLSHSLKL
+185 KGADKPLSHSLRL
-198 LMDMNTAGVTDASS
+198 LMDMNIAGVTDASI

-217 IAKANKQ
+217 IARANKH
-224 IEIALVI
+224 IEIALLI
-231 AVILAMGIA
+231 AVVMAIAIA

-246 ITRPLNQALNLS
+246 ITTPLKQALTLS
-258 HQIANGEFVTDEIPT
+258 QHIANGEFISQDAPT
-273 RDDETGRLLK
+273 TNDETGKLLR
-283 EMQRMQST
+283 EMHRMQST
-291 IQQIVQSLNDM
+291 IQNIVQSLNEM
-302 SKHHSVGLID
+302 SSQHRDGMID
-312 YRIDSQQ
+312 YRIDSQP
-319 FNGAYQHLT
+319 FHGAYQQLT
-328 EGINQ
+328 TGINQ

-347 VVTAFGQGDFKQPL
+347 VVTAFGQGDFNQPL
-361 EAFPGQRSYINQSIE
+361 ETFPNQRSYINQSIE
-376 QVRQNFKFLIDDVN
+376 QVRQNFNLLMDDVH
-390 TLSQAAEKGEL
+390 TLSQAAEQGQL

-412 DFKQIVAGFNQT
+412 EFQQIVAGFNQT
-424 LDAVVDPLKTTARYL
+424 LDAVVVPLQTTARYL
-439 DEMAAGHIP
+439 DQMAAGHIP
-448 THIEENF
+448 TQIEEHF

-466 KHCAGAIHQLIADVH
+466 KHCTGAIHQLISDVH
-481 HLASDAQQGKLN
+481 HLASAAQQGQLN
-493 TRVDIAAHA
+493 TRVDVDAHA

-533 AAGDIPAHIHNQYHG
+533 AAGDIPAPIHNQYHG
-548 DFEVLINNLNTCIQA
+548 DFKVLINNLNTCILA

-569 DTRQIAGEAQQGQ
+569 DTRQIADEAQQGQ

-588 VDSHTG
+588 VTTHAG

-605 ILQRMVAPIQT
+605 ILQRMVAPIHT
-616 VKIAAET
+616 VKQAAET

-655 LETLTN
+655 LETLTSN
-661 HIKQTAEHAQQANLQ
+661 IKQTAEHAQQASLQ
-676 ANQAN
+676 ASQAN

-691 SALTTTMQAINETSA
+691 NALTTTMQGINETSA
-706 QIEQITGVIDSIAF
+706 QIAQITSVIDSIAF

-771 VSQTSASAKQV
+771 VRQTNASAKQV
-782 SLAGQTMHQIV
+782 SQAGHTMHEIV
-793 GAVQQV
+793 HAVQQV
-799 SHSILA
+799 SHSIQA
-805 ISEASSQQSSGLE
+805 ISEASGQQSSGLE
-818 QIYESMT
+818 QIYTSMT

-847 MLEQVHTLVASVNQF
+847 MLEQVHTLVESVNQF
-862 KIDPAENSQHE
+862 KMHAAEPASDEQW
-873 RLRLIA
+873 RLMA

>member
-1 MPFSSRFFQRNSLCT
+1 
-16 PEKATHKATPG
+16 
-27 CCFTKHYPEEFMKK
+27 MKNP
-41 SITHLNVGT
+41 IARLNVGT

-56 ALLILFTAFIFAI
+56 ALLILFTTFIFVI

-74 SHIHQ
+74 NHIHQ

-97 ASKGLSDGVHHFK
+97 ASKGLGDAIHHFK
-110 NYILRGGREMTK
+110 NYVLRGGREASK
-122 FQHSMEDIEQ
+122 FERSMEDIEQ
-132 AVTAY
+132 AMSAY
-137 KATGELNKQEEEI
+137 KASGELNSQEQEI
-150 LSNMALAISTYKT
+150 LGNIALALVTYRDAMK
-163 AIARCEELKNEGMS
+163 RCVALKNDGIS
-177 VAEVDSTV
+177 VTEIDSTV
-185 KGADKPLSHSLKL
+185 KGADKPLNHSLRL
-198 LMDMNTAGVTDASS
+198 LMDMNIAGVTEASG

-217 IAKANKQ
+217 IARANKQ
-224 IEIALVI
+224 IETALLV
-231 AVILAMGIA
+231 AVILAIGIA

-246 ITRPLNQALNLS
+246 ITTPLKQALSLS
-258 HQIANGEFVTDEIPT
+258 QHIANGEFMTQDSPT
-273 RDDETGRLLK
+273 SNDETSKLLR
-283 EMQRMQST
+283 EMHRMQST
-291 IQQIVQSLNDM
+291 IQRIVESLNEM
-302 SKHHSVGLID
+302 SSQHRAGMID
-312 YRIDSQQ
+312 YRIDSQP
-319 FNGAYQHLT
+319 FHGAYQQLT
-328 EGINQ
+328 MGINQ

-347 VVTAFGQGDFKQPL
+347 VVTAFGQGDFNQPL
-361 EAFPGQRSYINQSIE
+361 ETFPGQRSYINQSIE
-376 QVRQNFKFLIDDVN
+376 QVRQNFQRLMEDVH
-390 TLSQAAEKGEL
+390 TLSQAAEQGQL

-412 DFKQIVAGFNQT
+412 AFKQIVAGFNQT
-424 LDAVVDPLKTTARYL
+424 LDAVVSPLQTTARYL
-439 DEMAAGHIP
+439 DQMAAGNIP
-448 THIEENF
+448 THIEEHF
-455 VGDFNLMQTSL
+455 VGDFNLVQTSL
-466 KHCAGAIHQLIADVH
+466 QHCAGAIHQLIADVD
-481 HLASDAQQGKLN
+481 HLASAAQQGQLN
-493 TRVDIAAHA
+493 TRVNVETHA
-502 GDFQK
+502 GDFRK
-507 IIQGIN
+507 IIHGIN

-533 AAGDIPAHIHNQYHG
+533 AAGDIPAPIHNEYHG
-548 DFEVLINNLNTCIQA
+548 DFKVLINNLNTCILA

-569 DTRQIAGEAQQGQ
+569 DTRQIADEAQQGQ

-588 VDSHTG
+588 VTAHAG
-594 DFREALQGSQE
+594 DFRQALQGSQE

-616 VKIAAET
+616 VKQAAET

-661 HIKQTAEHAQQANLQ
+661 NIRHTAEHAQQASLQ

-681 QMALQ
+681 QMAVQ

-691 SALTTTMQAINETSA
+691 NALTTTMQGINETSA
-706 QIEQITGVIDSIAF
+706 QIAQITSVIDSIAF

-751 NLAKRSAASAKEIK
+751 NLAQRSAASAKEIK

-771 VSQTSASAKQV
+771 VSQTNASAKQV
-782 SLAGQTMHQIV
+782 SEAGHTMHEIV
-793 GAVQQV
+793 HAVQQV
-799 SHSILA
+799 SQSIQA

-847 MLEQVHTLVASVNQF
+847 MLEQVHTLVESVNQF
-862 KIDPAENSQHE
+862 KTDAYETRESDH
-873 RLRLIA
+873 LRLIA